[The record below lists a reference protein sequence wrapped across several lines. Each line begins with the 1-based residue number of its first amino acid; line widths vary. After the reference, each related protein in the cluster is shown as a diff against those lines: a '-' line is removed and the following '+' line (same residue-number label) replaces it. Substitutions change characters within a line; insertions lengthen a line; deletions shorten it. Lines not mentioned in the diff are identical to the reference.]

1 MSEALRDLVVSLS
14 LQTDNFTRN
23 IRSVN
28 RQIQEAESYFRQAS
42 AGVEDF
48 EQSATGLSTKLS
60 TLERKLSL
68 QQDAVGQYERALQ
81 AANTRLQECYDRQTD
96 YASRL
101 QNARSAQAALK
112 QQVQAGAQAVQHYS
126 QTLGANHSATIAA
139 QANLDRLKEEY
150 RLAVAEVRKL
160 SGQNTALEKST
171 QNAADAVSQANTNLN
186 NARAAVQTTEADI
199 EKCNQALRLAQTEW
213 DAAGK
218 AIKANTT
225 AINSFGKQIGL
236 AESKFRLASAGIKEL
251 DKSVPGLTA
260 KLSML
265 GDKVELQEK
274 QIQKYEQSLEEAKR
288 QLLAAQQANDPDK
301 IQEATDA
308 VTEAETALNN
318 ARAELKQTRS
328 EIEET
333 NRHLRTAQS
342 MWTELGEDLTAVGEH
357 LKKTGDLF
365 TEIGQTLT
373 TTVTAPVLA
382 LGATAIKASISFE
395 SAFTSVRKTVDAT
408 DAQFTQLSAD
418 IKQMSTEV
426 ATSADDIAEVVAI
439 AGQLGIETEH
449 LTEFARTM
457 IDLGNSTDIV
467 ASDAAST
474 LAKFAN
480 ITGMDQSQFGNL
492 GAALVDLGNNYATT
506 ESSIMEMSMRLAAAG
521 HQVGL
526 SEAQILG
533 FAAALS
539 SVGIEAEM
547 GGSAFSKALVKMEV
561 AAATGGDALADFA
574 KVSGMTSAQFKS
586 LWDSDPAAAFQAFIV
601 GLSRM
606 DEEGLSAIA
615 TLQDIG
621 IAEVR
626 LRDTLLRATNATEL
640 FAETQATATRAWDEN
655 VALTTEAGKR
665 YATTESQL
673 INLKNKAMLFAQQIG
688 DDLNPTIKELITGA
702 DDLLDSFLELD
713 ETQRRQI
720 IDFAMTAASVGPV
733 LLAYGKVSKGIGTL
747 TTGIGKFATAVGKAG
762 GGAKGFFSVLGKSPS
777 VWMAVAVAT
786 IAATAAII
794 DYTSGAKQAREA
806 LQGMADTAENWKNT
820 AADTFYGSSQGLSFF
835 GMSESDFE
843 RETGDMQGWMDGIL
857 AVWSDGKK
865 ETNAIVKQW
874 QDSFKAITATTRT
887 ELQELKN
894 SADKNGYT
902 SVSDSL
908 AADIAQLD
916 AIDKEMDKLIK
927 RRQNGRFTDKD
938 KQRMQELIDMR
949 GAIEIKY
956 HLTEADTDG
965 FDTIRKKL
973 EAEVARA
980 QARGQQDASVT
991 VYENA
996 MVASAEGMAAV
1007 NRQLDE
1013 QYDKE
1018 YELVML
1024 IEDAAERQ
1032 AALDDLNA
1040 RYLSD
1045 RKAAAQEYATL
1056 LASIVMP
1063 VWEQADIQ
1071 KANSDMDTLVQLMRQ
1086 YSTASQDEKPAI
1098 LEQMNQLTAGM
1109 DEGAVTEY
1117 VAMLT
1122 QIQSLLDSGMT
1133 EAEVSALF
1141 PEIDYTSALEQ
1152 IAAIQAFL
1160 SSRPGVLPGL
1170 ESMVGEALPEEV
1182 LKIATDLDM
1191 TGAQARWNE
1200 FAANPGAITTSA
1212 VIQSYTESATVTK
1225 QQPTVDAFIGKYT
1238 EVATGADKSSLTP
1251 TGLVAYVTKYAEV
1264 TTGAD
1269 VSGLTPENITAMV
1282 NAYEELAAGADI
1294 TQLTPD
1300 EITAYVQKYLEKEG
1314 VDTSNLTPEA
1324 IIAFVVAY
1332 EEITGGASTSALSP
1346 GDITAMVVKYLEAE
1360 GVDVSSLSPDQIEA
1374 IVSSFAEATGCD
1386 KSTLMQNFV
1395 AYIARYDD
1403 TNAEKPTLTLTIGL
1417 SGYDLLAYRK
1427 FIKDNPVEVAGIVK
1441 LGESYEDPAA
1451 ALLDPNTRY
1460 WQDGVEI
1467 PASAVTPEMLT
1478 ADKVAVLDED
1488 GTMHILITPEVTG
1501 TKQAVEAAADSLSDN
1516 SVTVSTPLGSGKYD
1530 WGFMNDILGGT
1541 TFDWIDSF
1549 ANQLESWRGYK
1560 GSAVTLWGLLDNL
1573 DLSGIEKRFNQQ
1585 FSPDDVANIGIYV
1598 SEVMAAIQ
1606 SGEEVSEAD
1615 IEHIRS
1621 IMSLLEEM
1629 QLTGTGANFRANIVE
1644 ALNASGWNTDVN
1656 SVVEDMNRVLND
1668 AMEGVGEDAA
1678 AGVGAGMSA
1687 TDMSTY
1693 GEAVAANTETALR
1706 SGSAFNSAS
1715 PANRTKPVG
1724 RDAALGVGVGMAE
1737 TDLSSYASA
1746 TASHVVSALQANL
1759 NASAMR
1765 STGNLAM
1772 AGLAAGIIAGR
1783 SRVVSAMRSAANAAV
1798 RAAKDTLDIH
1808 SPSRVF
1814 RDDVGAMAM
1823 QGFGEGILQ
1832 ETEAQ
1837 AKIIRNASRY
1847 LTGEAK
1853 SGTIAASST
1862 DNRRTYNNNVSST
1875 VQVAQMVVRDEQDIR
1890 SLAIEIAALTRRQQR
1905 GRGMRM
1911 A

>member
-28 RQIQEAESYFRQAS
+28 RQIQEAESHFRQAA
-42 AGVEDF
+42 AGVEGF
-48 EQSATGLSTKLS
+48 EQSAAGLSTKLS

-68 QQDAVGQYERALQ
+68 QQDAVDQYERALQ

-101 QNARSAQAALK
+101 QNARAAQAALK

-150 RLAVAEVRKL
+150 RLSVAEVRKL
-160 SGQNTALEKST
+160 SGQNAALEKST

-186 NARAAVQTTEADI
+186 NARAAVQTTEAEI
-199 EKCNQALRLAQTEW
+199 EQCNQALRLAQTEW

-260 KLSML
+260 KLTML

-274 QIQKYEQSLEEAKR
+274 QVQKYEQSLEEAKR

-342 MWTELGEDLTAVGEH
+342 MWTELGEDLTAVGER

-439 AGQLGIETEH
+439 AGQLGIETDY
-449 LTEFARTM
+449 LTDFARTM
-457 IDLGNSTDIV
+457 IDLGTSTDIV

-506 ESSIMEMSMRLAAAG
+506 ESSIMTMSMRLAAAG

-561 AAATGGDALADFA
+561 AAATGGDALDDFA
-574 KVSGMTSAQFKS
+574 QVSGMTSAQFKS

-601 GLSRM
+601 GLSQM
-606 DEEGLSAIA
+606 DEEGMSAIA

-626 LRDTLLRATNATEL
+626 LRDTLLRAVNATEL
-640 FAETQATATRAWDEN
+640 FAETQQTATRAWAEN
-655 VALTTEAGKR
+655 TALTTEAGKR

-673 INLKNKAMLFAQQIG
+673 INLKNKAMLFAQQLG
-688 DDLNPTIKELITGA
+688 DDLNPTIKELISGA
-702 DDLLDSFLELD
+702 DDMLDRFLELD
-713 ETQRRQI
+713 EAQRQQI
-720 IDFAMTAASVGPV
+720 IEFAMTAASVGPV
-733 LLAYGKVSKGIGTL
+733 LLAYGKVSKGIGTI

-762 GGAKGFFSVLGKSPS
+762 GGAKGFFTVLGKSPS
-777 VWMAVAVAT
+777 VWMAVAVAA
-786 IAATAAII
+786 IAATTAIV
-794 DYTSGAKQAREA
+794 DYASGARQAREA
-806 LQGMADTAENWKNT
+806 LEGMAETAENWRNT
-820 AADTFYGSSQGLSFF
+820 AADTFYGRSDGLSFF
-835 GMSESDFE
+835 GMSDADFE

-887 ELQELKN
+887 ELQELKA
-894 SADKNGYT
+894 SADENGYT

-980 QARGQQDASVT
+980 QARGQADASVT

-1018 YELVML
+1018 YALVML

-1040 RYLSD
+1040 RYLND
-1045 RKAAAQEYATL
+1045 RKAAAVEYANL
-1056 LASIVMP
+1056 LAGIVMP

-1071 KANSDMDTLVQLMRQ
+1071 KVNTDMDTLVQLMRE
-1086 YSTASQDEKPAI
+1086 YSTATQDEKPAI

-1109 DEGAVTEY
+1109 DESAVTEY

-1133 EAEVSALF
+1133 EDEVSALF
-1141 PEIDYTSALEQ
+1141 PEIDFSSALEQ

-1160 SSRPGVLPGL
+1160 NGRPGALPGL
-1170 ESMVGEALPEEV
+1170 ESMFGEALPEEV

-1200 FAANPGAITTSA
+1200 FAANPGAITTTA
-1212 VIQSYTESATVTK
+1212 VVSSYTEAVNATK

-1238 EVATGADKSSLTP
+1238 EVAEGADKSSLTP

-1264 TTGAD
+1264 TNGAD
-1269 VSGLTPENITAMV
+1269 MSGLTPDNITAMV
-1282 NAYEELAAGADI
+1282 AAYQELAAGADI

-1300 EITAYVQKYLEKEG
+1300 EITAYIMKYLESEG
-1314 VDTSNLTPEA
+1314 VDTSNLTPDA
-1324 IIAFVVAY
+1324 VTAFVLAY
-1332 EEITGGASTSALSP
+1332 EEITGGASTTALTP
-1346 GDITAMVVKYLEAE
+1346 DDITAMVVKYLEAE
-1360 GVDVSSLSPDQIEA
+1360 DVDVSNLTPDQIEA

-1403 TNAEKPTLTLTIGL
+1403 TNAEKPTLTVTIGL
-1417 SGYDLLAYRK
+1417 SGYDLVAYRR
-1427 FIKDNPVEVAGIVK
+1427 FIKEHPVEVAGIVK
-1441 LGESYEDPAA
+1441 LGETYENPAE
-1451 ALLDPNTRY
+1451 ALLDPQTKF
-1460 WQDGVEI
+1460 WQNGTEI
-1467 PASAVTPEMLT
+1467 PVTAVTEEMLT
-1478 ADKVAVLDED
+1478 ANSVAVLDED

-1501 TKQAVEAAADSLSDN
+1501 SPEALEAANELIHSTDHQGSLGAQWFNMDTMADIKRLNEYLSDIQWQMD
-1516 SVTVSTPLGSGKYD
+1516 SVL
-1530 WGFMNDILGGT
+1530 
-1541 TFDWIDSF
+1541 
-1549 ANQLESWRGYK
+1549 
-1560 GSAVTLWGLLDNL
+1560 
-1573 DLSGIEKRFNQQ
+1573 
-1585 FSPDDVANIGIYV
+1585 NIGGWMNRYNRWASAETTSNYLDPEEFGNLQIYV
-1598 SEVMAAIQ
+1598 AEAVAALN
-1606 SGEEVSEAD
+1606 SGQPVSE
-1615 IEHIRS
+1615 
-1621 IMSLLEEM
+1621 EM
-1629 QLTGTGANFRANIVE
+1629 VGNLQQILQLIKY
-1644 ALNASGWNTDVN
+1644 
-1656 SVVEDMNRVLND
+1656 
-1668 AMEGVGEDAA
+1668 MEGIGFGSEYIGAFAESMSDAGMETTPETLVPNLEMLIEQMNGVGADAA
-1678 AGVGAGMSA
+1678 AGVGEGMA
-1687 TDMSTY
+1687 AADMSTY
-1693 GEAVAANTETALR
+1693 GITVADNTEAALR
-1706 SGSAFNSAS
+1706 SGAAFNSAS

-1724 RDAALGVGVGMAE
+1724 RDVALGIGVGMAE

-1746 TASHVVSALQANL
+1746 TSSHVLGALRANL
-1759 NASAMR
+1759 NASSLR
-1765 STGNLAM
+1765 STGVLAM
-1772 AGLAAGIIAGR
+1772 SGLAAGIIAGR
-1783 SRVVSAMRSAANAAV
+1783 SQVITAMRNAA
-1798 RAAKDTLDIH
+1798 RAAVNAAKQTLDIH

-1814 RDDVGAMAM
+1814 RDEVGAMTM
-1823 QGFGEGILQ
+1823 EGFGEGVLR

-1837 AKIIRNASRY
+1837 AKIIRNASRF
-1847 LTGEAK
+1847 LTDEAQAGAI
-1853 SGTIAASST
+1853 STTST

-1875 VQVAQMVVRDEQDIR
+1875 VQVAQMVVRDDQDIR
-1890 SLAIEIAALTRRQQR
+1890 ALAIEIASLTRRQQR
-1905 GRGMRM
+1905 GRGLRM

>member
-28 RQIQEAESYFRQAS
+28 RQIQEAESHFRQAA
-42 AGVEDF
+42 AGVEGF
-48 EQSATGLSTKLS
+48 EQSAAGLSTKLS

-68 QQDAVGQYERALQ
+68 QQDAVDQYERALQ

-101 QNARSAQAALK
+101 QNARAAQAALK

-150 RLAVAEVRKL
+150 RLSVAEVRKL
-160 SGQNTALEKST
+160 SGQNAALEKST

-186 NARAAVQTTEADI
+186 NARAAVQTTEAEI
-199 EKCNQALRLAQTEW
+199 EQCNQALRLAQTEW

-260 KLSML
+260 KLTML

-274 QIQKYEQSLEEAKR
+274 QVQKYEQSLEEAKR

-342 MWTELGEDLTAVGEH
+342 MWTELGDDLTAVGER

-439 AGQLGIETEH
+439 AGQLGIETDY
-449 LTEFARTM
+449 LTDFARTM
-457 IDLGNSTDIV
+457 IDLGTSTDIV

-506 ESSIMEMSMRLAAAG
+506 ESSIMTMSMRLAAAG

-561 AAATGGDALADFA
+561 AAATGGDALDDFA
-574 KVSGMTSAQFKS
+574 QVSGMTSAQFKS

-601 GLSRM
+601 GLSQM
-606 DEEGLSAIA
+606 DEEGMSAIA

-626 LRDTLLRATNATEL
+626 LRDTLLRAVNATEL
-640 FAETQATATRAWDEN
+640 FAETQQTATRAWAEN
-655 VALTTEAGKR
+655 TALTTEAGKR

-673 INLKNKAMLFAQQIG
+673 INLKNKAMLFAQQLG
-688 DDLNPTIKELITGA
+688 DDLTPTIKELISGA
-702 DDLLDSFLELD
+702 DDMLDRFLELD
-713 ETQRRQI
+713 EAQRQQI
-720 IDFAMTAASVGPV
+720 IEFAMTAASVGPV
-733 LLAYGKVSKGIGTL
+733 LLAYGKVSKGIGTI

-762 GGAKGFFSVLGKSPS
+762 GGAKGFFTVLGKSPS
-777 VWMAVAVAT
+777 VWMAVAVAA
-786 IAATAAII
+786 IAATTAIV
-794 DYTSGAKQAREA
+794 DYASGARQAREA
-806 LQGMADTAENWKNT
+806 LEGMAETAENWRNT
-820 AADTFYGSSQGLSFF
+820 AADTFYGRSDGLSFF
-835 GMSESDFE
+835 GMSDADFE

-887 ELQELKN
+887 ELQELKA
-894 SADKNGYT
+894 SADENGYT

-949 GAIEIKY
+949 GAIEVKY

-965 FDTIRKKL
+965 FDTIRQKL

-980 QARGQQDASVT
+980 QARGQADASVT

-1018 YELVML
+1018 YALVML

-1040 RYLSD
+1040 RYLND
-1045 RKAAAQEYATL
+1045 RKAAAVEYANL
-1056 LASIVMP
+1056 LAGIVMP

-1071 KANSDMDTLVQLMRQ
+1071 KVNTDMDTLVQLMRE
-1086 YSTASQDEKPAI
+1086 YSTATQDEKPAI

-1109 DEGAVTEY
+1109 DESAVTEY

-1133 EAEVSALF
+1133 EDEVSALF
-1141 PEIDYTSALEQ
+1141 PEIDFSSALEQ

-1160 SSRPGVLPGL
+1160 NGRPGALPGL
-1170 ESMVGEALPEEV
+1170 ESMFGEALPEEV

-1200 FAANPGAITTSA
+1200 FAANPGAITTTA
-1212 VIQSYTESATVTK
+1212 VVSSYTEAVNATK

-1238 EVATGADKSSLTP
+1238 EVAEGADKSSLTP

-1264 TTGAD
+1264 TNGAD
-1269 VSGLTPENITAMV
+1269 MSGLTPDNITAMV
-1282 NAYEELAAGADI
+1282 AAYQELAAGADI

-1300 EITAYVQKYLEKEG
+1300 EITAYIMKYLESEG
-1314 VDTSNLTPEA
+1314 VDTSNLTPDA
-1324 IIAFVVAY
+1324 VTAFVLAY
-1332 EEITGGASTSALSP
+1332 EEITGGASTTALTP
-1346 GDITAMVVKYLEAE
+1346 DDITAMVVKYLEAE
-1360 GVDVSSLSPDQIEA
+1360 DVDVSNLTPDQIEA

-1403 TNAEKPTLTLTIGL
+1403 TNAEKPTLTVTIGL
-1417 SGYDLLAYRK
+1417 SGYDLVAYRR
-1427 FIKDNPVEVAGIVK
+1427 FIKEHPVEVAGIVK
-1441 LGESYEDPAA
+1441 LGETYENPAE
-1451 ALLDPNTRY
+1451 ALLDPQTKF
-1460 WQDGVEI
+1460 WQNGTEI
-1467 PASAVTPEMLT
+1467 PVTAVTEEMLT
-1478 ADKVAVLDED
+1478 ANSVAVLDED

-1501 TKQAVEAAADSLSDN
+1501 SPEALEAANELIHSTDHQGSLGAQWFNMDTMADIKRLNEYLSDIQWQMD
-1516 SVTVSTPLGSGKYD
+1516 SVL
-1530 WGFMNDILGGT
+1530 
-1541 TFDWIDSF
+1541 
-1549 ANQLESWRGYK
+1549 
-1560 GSAVTLWGLLDNL
+1560 
-1573 DLSGIEKRFNQQ
+1573 
-1585 FSPDDVANIGIYV
+1585 NIGGWMNRYNRWASAETTSNYLDPEEFGNLQIYV
-1598 SEVMAAIQ
+1598 AEAVAALN
-1606 SGEEVSEAD
+1606 SGQPVSE
-1615 IEHIRS
+1615 
-1621 IMSLLEEM
+1621 EM
-1629 QLTGTGANFRANIVE
+1629 VGNLQQILQLIKY
-1644 ALNASGWNTDVN
+1644 
-1656 SVVEDMNRVLND
+1656 
-1668 AMEGVGEDAA
+1668 MEGIGFGSEYIGAFAESMSDAGMETTPETLVPNLEMLIEQMNGVGADAA
-1678 AGVGAGMSA
+1678 AGVGEGMA
-1687 TDMSTY
+1687 AADMSTY
-1693 GEAVAANTETALR
+1693 GITVADNTEAALR
-1706 SGSAFNSAS
+1706 SGAAFNSAS

-1724 RDAALGVGVGMAE
+1724 RDVALGIGVGMAE

-1746 TASHVVSALQANL
+1746 TSSHVLGALRANL
-1759 NASAMR
+1759 NASSLR
-1765 STGNLAM
+1765 STGVLAM
-1772 AGLAAGIIAGR
+1772 SGLAAGIIAGR
-1783 SRVVSAMRSAANAAV
+1783 SQVITAMRNAA
-1798 RAAKDTLDIH
+1798 RAAVNAAKQTLDIH

-1814 RDDVGAMAM
+1814 RDEVGAMTM
-1823 QGFGEGILQ
+1823 EGFGEGVLR

-1837 AKIIRNASRY
+1837 AKIIRNASRF
-1847 LTGEAK
+1847 LTDEAQAGAI
-1853 SGTIAASST
+1853 STTST

-1875 VQVAQMVVRDEQDIR
+1875 VQVAQMVVRDDQDIR
-1890 SLAIEIAALTRRQQR
+1890 ALAIEIASLTRRQQR
-1905 GRGMRM
+1905 GRGLRM

>member
-28 RQIQEAESYFRQAS
+28 RQIQEAESHFRQAA
-42 AGVEDF
+42 AGVEGF
-48 EQSATGLSTKLS
+48 EQSAAGLSTKLS

-68 QQDAVGQYERALQ
+68 QQDAVDQYERALQ

-101 QNARSAQAALK
+101 QNARAAQAALK

-150 RLAVAEVRKL
+150 RLSVAEVRKL
-160 SGQNTALEKST
+160 SGQNAALEKST

-186 NARAAVQTTEADI
+186 NARAAVQTTEAEI
-199 EKCNQALRLAQTEW
+199 EQCNQALRLAQTEW

-225 AINSFGKQIGL
+225 AINSFCKQIGL

-260 KLSML
+260 KLTML

-274 QIQKYEQSLEEAKR
+274 QVQKYEQSLEEAKR

-342 MWTELGEDLTAVGEH
+342 MWTELGEDLTAVGER

-395 SAFTSVRKTVDAT
+395 SAFASVRKTVDAT

-439 AGQLGIETEH
+439 AGQLGIETDY
-449 LTEFARTM
+449 LTDFARTM
-457 IDLGNSTDIV
+457 IDLGTSTDIV

-506 ESSIMEMSMRLAAAG
+506 ESSIMTMSMRLAAAG

-561 AAATGGDALADFA
+561 AAATGGDALDDFA
-574 KVSGMTSAQFKS
+574 QVSGMTSAQFKS

-601 GLSRM
+601 GLSQM
-606 DEEGLSAIA
+606 DEEGMSAIA

-626 LRDTLLRATNATEL
+626 LRDTLLRAVNATEL
-640 FAETQATATRAWDEN
+640 FAETQQTATRAWAEN
-655 VALTTEAGKR
+655 TALTTEAGKR

-673 INLKNKAMLFAQQIG
+673 INLKNKAMLFAQQLG
-688 DDLNPTIKELITGA
+688 DDLNPTIKELISGA
-702 DDLLDSFLELD
+702 DDMLDRFLELD
-713 ETQRRQI
+713 EAQRQQI
-720 IDFAMTAASVGPV
+720 IEFAMTAASVGPV
-733 LLAYGKVSKGIGTL
+733 LLAYGKVSKGIGTI

-762 GGAKGFFSVLGKSPS
+762 GGAKGFFTVLGKSPS
-777 VWMAVAVAT
+777 VWMAVAVAA
-786 IAATAAII
+786 IAATTAIV
-794 DYTSGAKQAREA
+794 DYASGARQAREA
-806 LQGMADTAENWKNT
+806 LEGMAETAENWRNT
-820 AADTFYGSSQGLSFF
+820 AADTFYGRSDGLSFF
-835 GMSESDFE
+835 GMSDADFE

-887 ELQELKN
+887 EVQELKN
-894 SADKNGYT
+894 SADENGYT

-980 QARGQQDASVT
+980 QARGQADASVT

-1018 YELVML
+1018 YALVML

-1040 RYLSD
+1040 RYLND
-1045 RKAAAQEYATL
+1045 RKAAAVEYANL
-1056 LASIVMP
+1056 LAGIVMP

-1071 KANSDMDTLVQLMRQ
+1071 KVNTDMDTLVQLMRE
-1086 YSTASQDEKPAI
+1086 YSTATQDEKPAI

-1109 DEGAVTEY
+1109 DESAVTEY

-1133 EAEVSALF
+1133 EDEVSALF
-1141 PEIDYTSALEQ
+1141 PEIDFSSALEQ

-1160 SSRPGVLPGL
+1160 NGRPGALPGL
-1170 ESMVGEALPEEV
+1170 ESMFGEALPEEV

-1200 FAANPGAITTSA
+1200 FAANPGAITTTA
-1212 VIQSYTESATVTK
+1212 VVSSYTEAVNATK

-1238 EVATGADKSSLTP
+1238 EVAEGADKSSLTP

-1264 TTGAD
+1264 TNGAD
-1269 VSGLTPENITAMV
+1269 VSGLTPGNITAMV
-1282 NAYEELAAGADI
+1282 AAYQELASGTDI

-1300 EITAYVQKYLEKEG
+1300 EITAYIMKYLESEG
-1314 VDTSNLTPEA
+1314 VDTSNLTPDA
-1324 IIAFVVAY
+1324 VTAFVLAY
-1332 EEITGGASTSALSP
+1332 EEITGGASTTALTP
-1346 GDITAMVVKYLEAE
+1346 DDITAMVVKYLEAE
-1360 GVDVSSLSPDQIEA
+1360 DVDVSNLTPDQIEA

-1403 TNAEKPTLTLTIGL
+1403 TNAEKPTLTVTIGL
-1417 SGYDLLAYRK
+1417 SGYDLVAYRR
-1427 FIKDNPVEVAGIVK
+1427 FIKEHPVEVAGIVK
-1441 LGESYEDPAA
+1441 LGETYENPAE
-1451 ALLDPNTRY
+1451 ALLDPQTKF
-1460 WQDGVEI
+1460 WQNGTEI
-1467 PASAVTPEMLT
+1467 PVTAVTEEMLT
-1478 ADKVAVLDED
+1478 ANSVAVLDED

-1501 TKQAVEAAADSLSDN
+1501 SPEALEAANELIHSTDHQGSLGAQWFNMDTMADIKRLNEYLSDIQWQMD
-1516 SVTVSTPLGSGKYD
+1516 SVL
-1530 WGFMNDILGGT
+1530 
-1541 TFDWIDSF
+1541 
-1549 ANQLESWRGYK
+1549 
-1560 GSAVTLWGLLDNL
+1560 
-1573 DLSGIEKRFNQQ
+1573 
-1585 FSPDDVANIGIYV
+1585 NIGGWMNRYNRWASAETTSNYLDPEEFGNLQIYV
-1598 SEVMAAIQ
+1598 AEAVAALN
-1606 SGEEVSEAD
+1606 SGQPVSE
-1615 IEHIRS
+1615 
-1621 IMSLLEEM
+1621 EM
-1629 QLTGTGANFRANIVE
+1629 VGNLQQILQLIKY
-1644 ALNASGWNTDVN
+1644 
-1656 SVVEDMNRVLND
+1656 
-1668 AMEGVGEDAA
+1668 MEGIGFGSEYIGAFAESMSDAGMETTPETLVPNLEMLIEQMNGVGADAA
-1678 AGVGAGMSA
+1678 AGVGEGMA
-1687 TDMSTY
+1687 AADMSTY
-1693 GEAVAANTETALR
+1693 GITVADNTEAALR
-1706 SGSAFNSAS
+1706 SGAAFNSAS

-1724 RDAALGVGVGMAE
+1724 RDVALGIGVGMAE
-1737 TDLSSYASA
+1737 TDLSSYASV
-1746 TASHVVSALQANL
+1746 TSSHVLGALRANL
-1759 NASAMR
+1759 NASSLR
-1765 STGNLAM
+1765 STGVLAM
-1772 AGLAAGIIAGR
+1772 SGLAAGIIAGR
-1783 SRVVSAMRSAANAAV
+1783 SQVITAMRNAA
-1798 RAAKDTLDIH
+1798 RAAVNAAKQTLDIH

-1814 RDDVGAMAM
+1814 RDEVGAMTM
-1823 QGFGEGILQ
+1823 EGFGEGVLR

-1837 AKIIRNASRY
+1837 AKIIRNASRF
-1847 LTGEAK
+1847 LTDEAQAGAI
-1853 SGTIAASST
+1853 STTST

-1875 VQVAQMVVRDEQDIR
+1875 VQVAQMVVRDDQDIR
-1890 SLAIEIAALTRRQQR
+1890 ALAIEIASLTRRQQR
-1905 GRGMRM
+1905 GRGLRM

>member
-28 RQIQEAESYFRQAS
+28 RQIQEAESHFRQAA
-42 AGVEDF
+42 AGVEGF
-48 EQSATGLSTKLS
+48 EQSAAGLSTKLS

-68 QQDAVGQYERALQ
+68 QQDAVDQYERALQ

-101 QNARSAQAALK
+101 QNARAAQAALK

-150 RLAVAEVRKL
+150 RLSVAEVRKL
-160 SGQNTALEKST
+160 SGQNAALEKST

-186 NARAAVQTTEADI
+186 NARAAVQTTEAEI
-199 EKCNQALRLAQTEW
+199 EQCNQALRLAQTEW

-260 KLSML
+260 KLTML

-274 QIQKYEQSLEEAKR
+274 QVQKYEQSLEEAKR

-308 VTEAETALNN
+308 VTEAETAINN

-333 NRHLRTAQS
+333 NRYLRTAQS
-342 MWTELGEDLTAVGEH
+342 MWTELGEDLTAVGER

-395 SAFTSVRKTVDAT
+395 SAFASVRKTVDAT

-439 AGQLGIETEH
+439 AGQLGIETDY
-449 LTEFARTM
+449 LTDFARTM
-457 IDLGNSTDIV
+457 IDLGTSTDIV

-506 ESSIMEMSMRLAAAG
+506 ESSIMTMSMRLAAAG

-561 AAATGGDALADFA
+561 AAATGGDALEDFA
-574 KVSGMTSAQFKS
+574 QVSGMTSAQFKS

-601 GLSRM
+601 GLSQM
-606 DEEGLSAIA
+606 DEEGMSAIA

-626 LRDTLLRATNATEL
+626 LRDTLLRAVNATEL
-640 FAETQATATRAWDEN
+640 FAETQQTATRAWAEN
-655 VALTTEAGKR
+655 TALTTEAGKR

-673 INLKNKAMLFAQQIG
+673 INLKNKAMLFAQQLG
-688 DDLNPTIKELITGA
+688 DDLNPTIKELISGA
-702 DDLLDSFLELD
+702 DDMLDRFLELD
-713 ETQRRQI
+713 EAQRQQI
-720 IDFAMTAASVGPV
+720 IEFAMTAASVGPV
-733 LLAYGKVSKGIGTL
+733 LLAYGKVSKGIGTI

-762 GGAKGFFSVLGKSPS
+762 GGAKGFFTVLGKSPS
-777 VWMAVAVAT
+777 VWMAVAVAA
-786 IAATAAII
+786 IAATTAIV
-794 DYTSGAKQAREA
+794 DYASGARQAREA
-806 LQGMADTAENWKNT
+806 LEGMAETAENWRNT
-820 AADTFYGSSQGLSFF
+820 AADTFYGRSDGLSFF
-835 GMSESDFE
+835 GMSDADFE

-887 ELQELKN
+887 ELQELKA
-894 SADKNGYT
+894 SADENGYT

-980 QARGQQDASVT
+980 QARGQADASVT

-1018 YELVML
+1018 YALVML

-1040 RYLSD
+1040 RYLND
-1045 RKAAAQEYATL
+1045 RKAAAVEYANL
-1056 LASIVMP
+1056 LAGIVMP

-1071 KANSDMDTLVQLMRQ
+1071 KVNTDMDTLVQLMRE
-1086 YSTASQDEKPAI
+1086 YSTATQDEKPAI

-1109 DEGAVTEY
+1109 DESAVTEY

-1133 EAEVSALF
+1133 EDEVSTLF
-1141 PEIDYTSALEQ
+1141 PEIDFSSALEQ

-1160 SSRPGVLPGL
+1160 NGRPGALPGL
-1170 ESMVGEALPEEV
+1170 ESMFGEALPEEV

-1200 FAANPGAITTSA
+1200 FAANPGAITTTA
-1212 VIQSYTESATVTK
+1212 VVSSYTEAVNATK

-1238 EVATGADKSSLTP
+1238 EVAEGADKSSLTP

-1264 TTGAD
+1264 TNGAD
-1269 VSGLTPENITAMV
+1269 MSGLTPDNITAMV
-1282 NAYEELAAGADI
+1282 AAYQELAAGADI

-1300 EITAYVQKYLEKEG
+1300 EITAYIMKYLESEG
-1314 VDTSNLTPEA
+1314 VDTSNLTPDA
-1324 IIAFVVAY
+1324 VTAFVLAY
-1332 EEITGGASTSALSP
+1332 EEITGGASTTALTP
-1346 GDITAMVVKYLEAE
+1346 DDITAMVVKYLEAE
-1360 GVDVSSLSPDQIEA
+1360 DVDVSNLTPDQIEA

-1403 TNAEKPTLTLTIGL
+1403 TNAEKPTLTVTIGL
-1417 SGYDLLAYRK
+1417 SGYDLVAYRR
-1427 FIKDNPVEVAGIVK
+1427 FIKEHPVEVAGIVK
-1441 LGESYEDPAA
+1441 LGETYENPAE
-1451 ALLDPNTRY
+1451 ALLDPQTKF
-1460 WQDGVEI
+1460 WQNGTEI
-1467 PASAVTPEMLT
+1467 PVTAVTEEMLT
-1478 ADKVAVLDED
+1478 ANSVAVLDED

-1501 TKQAVEAAADSLSDN
+1501 SPEALEAANELIHSTDHQGSLGAQWFNMDTMADIKRLNEYLSDIQWQMD
-1516 SVTVSTPLGSGKYD
+1516 SVL
-1530 WGFMNDILGGT
+1530 
-1541 TFDWIDSF
+1541 
-1549 ANQLESWRGYK
+1549 
-1560 GSAVTLWGLLDNL
+1560 
-1573 DLSGIEKRFNQQ
+1573 
-1585 FSPDDVANIGIYV
+1585 NIGGWMNRYNRWASAETTSNYLDPEEFGNLQIYV
-1598 SEVMAAIQ
+1598 AEAVAALN
-1606 SGEEVSEAD
+1606 SGQPVSE
-1615 IEHIRS
+1615 
-1621 IMSLLEEM
+1621 EM
-1629 QLTGTGANFRANIVE
+1629 VGNLQQILQLIKY
-1644 ALNASGWNTDVN
+1644 
-1656 SVVEDMNRVLND
+1656 
-1668 AMEGVGEDAA
+1668 MEGIGFGSEYIGAFAESMSDAGMETTPETLVPNLEMLIEQMNGVGADAA
-1678 AGVGAGMSA
+1678 AGVGEGMA
-1687 TDMSTY
+1687 AADMSTY
-1693 GEAVAANTETALR
+1693 GITVADNTEAALR
-1706 SGSAFNSAS
+1706 SGAAFNSAS

-1724 RDAALGVGVGMAE
+1724 RDVALGIGVGMAE

-1746 TASHVVSALQANL
+1746 TSSHVLGALRANL
-1759 NASAMR
+1759 NASSLR
-1765 STGNLAM
+1765 STGVLAM
-1772 AGLAAGIIAGR
+1772 SGLAAGIIAGR
-1783 SRVVSAMRSAANAAV
+1783 SQVITAMRNAA
-1798 RAAKDTLDIH
+1798 RAAVNAAKQTLDIH

-1814 RDDVGAMAM
+1814 RDEVGAMTM
-1823 QGFGEGILQ
+1823 EGFGEGVLR

-1837 AKIIRNASRY
+1837 AKIIRNASRF
-1847 LTGEAK
+1847 LTDEAQAGAI
-1853 SGTIAASST
+1853 STTST

-1875 VQVAQMVVRDEQDIR
+1875 VQVAQMVVRDDQDIR
-1890 SLAIEIAALTRRQQR
+1890 ALAIEIASLTRRQQR
-1905 GRGMRM
+1905 GRGLRM

>member
-28 RQIQEAESYFRQAS
+28 RQIQEAESHFRQAA
-42 AGVEDF
+42 AGVEGF
-48 EQSATGLSTKLS
+48 EQSAAGLSTKLS

-68 QQDAVGQYERALQ
+68 QQDAVDQYERALQ

-101 QNARSAQAALK
+101 QNARAAQAALK

-150 RLAVAEVRKL
+150 RLSVAEVRKL
-160 SGQNTALEKST
+160 SGQNAALEKST

-186 NARAAVQTTEADI
+186 NARAAVQTTESEI
-199 EKCNQALRLAQTEW
+199 EQCNQALRLAQTEW

-260 KLSML
+260 KLTML

-274 QIQKYEQSLEEAKR
+274 QVQKYEQSLEEAKR

-308 VTEAETALNN
+308 VTEAETAINN

-333 NRHLRTAQS
+333 NRYLRTAQS
-342 MWTELGEDLTAVGEH
+342 MWTELGEDLTAVGER

-395 SAFTSVRKTVDAT
+395 SAFASVRKTVDAT

-439 AGQLGIETEH
+439 AGQLGIETDY
-449 LTEFARTM
+449 LTDFARTM
-457 IDLGNSTDIV
+457 IDLGTSTDIV

-506 ESSIMEMSMRLAAAG
+506 ESSIMTMSMRLAAAG

-561 AAATGGDALADFA
+561 AAATGGDALEDFA
-574 KVSGMTSAQFKS
+574 QVSGMTSAQFKS

-601 GLSRM
+601 GLSQM
-606 DEEGLSAIA
+606 DEDGMSAIA

-626 LRDTLLRATNATEL
+626 LRDTLLRAVNATEL
-640 FAETQATATRAWDEN
+640 FAETQQTATRAWAEN
-655 VALTTEAGKR
+655 TALTTEAGKR

-673 INLKNKAMLFAQQIG
+673 INLKNKAMLFAQQLG
-688 DDLNPTIKELITGA
+688 DDLNPTIKELISGA
-702 DDLLDSFLELD
+702 DDMLDRFLELD
-713 ETQRRQI
+713 EAQRQQI
-720 IDFAMTAASVGPV
+720 IEFAMTAASVGPV
-733 LLAYGKVSKGIGTL
+733 LLAYGKVSKGIGTI

-762 GGAKGFFSVLGKSPS
+762 GGAKGFFTVLGKSPS
-777 VWMAVAVAT
+777 VWMAVAVAA
-786 IAATAAII
+786 IAATTAIV
-794 DYTSGAKQAREA
+794 DYASGARQAREA
-806 LQGMADTAENWKNT
+806 LEGMAETAENWRNT
-820 AADTFYGSSQGLSFF
+820 AADTFYGRSDGLSFF
-835 GMSESDFE
+835 GMSDADFE

-874 QDSFKAITATTRT
+874 QDSFKAITDTTRT
-887 ELQELKN
+887 ELQELKA
-894 SADKNGYT
+894 SADENGYT

-980 QARGQQDASVT
+980 QARGQADASVT

-1018 YELVML
+1018 YALVML

-1040 RYLSD
+1040 RYLND
-1045 RKAAAQEYATL
+1045 RKAAAVEYANL
-1056 LASIVMP
+1056 LAGIVMP

-1071 KANSDMDTLVQLMRQ
+1071 KVNTDMDTLVQLMRE
-1086 YSTASQDEKPAI
+1086 YSTATQDEKPAI

-1109 DEGAVTEY
+1109 DESAVTEY

-1133 EAEVSALF
+1133 EDEVSTLF
-1141 PEIDYTSALEQ
+1141 PEIDFSSALEQ

-1160 SSRPGVLPGL
+1160 NGRPGALPGL
-1170 ESMVGEALPEEV
+1170 ESMFGEALPEEV

-1200 FAANPGAITTSA
+1200 FAANPGAITTTA
-1212 VIQSYTESATVTK
+1212 VVSSYTEAVNATK

-1238 EVATGADKSSLTP
+1238 EVAEGADKSSLTP

-1264 TTGAD
+1264 TNGAD
-1269 VSGLTPENITAMV
+1269 MSGLTPDNITAMV
-1282 NAYEELAAGADI
+1282 AAYQELAAGADI

-1300 EITAYVQKYLEKEG
+1300 EITAYIMKYLESEG
-1314 VDTSNLTPEA
+1314 VDTSNLTPDA
-1324 IIAFVVAY
+1324 VTAFVLAY
-1332 EEITGGASTSALSP
+1332 EEITGGASTTALTP
-1346 GDITAMVVKYLEAE
+1346 DDITAMVVKYLEAE
-1360 GVDVSSLSPDQIEA
+1360 DVDVSNLTPDQIEA

-1403 TNAEKPTLTLTIGL
+1403 TNAEKPTLTVTIGL
-1417 SGYDLLAYRK
+1417 SGYDLVAYRR
-1427 FIKDNPVEVAGIVK
+1427 FIKEHPVEVAGIVK
-1441 LGESYEDPAA
+1441 LGETYENPAE
-1451 ALLDPNTRY
+1451 ALLDPQTKF
-1460 WQDGVEI
+1460 WQNGTEI
-1467 PASAVTPEMLT
+1467 PVTAVTEEMLT
-1478 ADKVAVLDED
+1478 ANSVAVLDED

-1501 TKQAVEAAADSLSDN
+1501 SPEALEAANELIHSTDHQGSLGAQWFNMDTMADIKRLNEYLSDIQWQMD
-1516 SVTVSTPLGSGKYD
+1516 SVL
-1530 WGFMNDILGGT
+1530 
-1541 TFDWIDSF
+1541 
-1549 ANQLESWRGYK
+1549 
-1560 GSAVTLWGLLDNL
+1560 
-1573 DLSGIEKRFNQQ
+1573 
-1585 FSPDDVANIGIYV
+1585 NIGGWMNRYNRWASAETTSNYLDPEEFGNLQIYV
-1598 SEVMAAIQ
+1598 AEAVAALN
-1606 SGEEVSEAD
+1606 SGQPVSE
-1615 IEHIRS
+1615 
-1621 IMSLLEEM
+1621 EM
-1629 QLTGTGANFRANIVE
+1629 VGNLQQILQLIKY
-1644 ALNASGWNTDVN
+1644 
-1656 SVVEDMNRVLND
+1656 
-1668 AMEGVGEDAA
+1668 MEGIGFGSEYIGAFAESMSDAGMETTPETLVPNLEMLIEQMNGVGADAA
-1678 AGVGAGMSA
+1678 AGVGEGMA
-1687 TDMSTY
+1687 AADMSTY
-1693 GEAVAANTETALR
+1693 GITVADNTEAALR
-1706 SGSAFNSAS
+1706 SGAAFNSAS

-1724 RDAALGVGVGMAE
+1724 RDVALGIGVGMAE

-1746 TASHVVSALQANL
+1746 TSSHVLGALRANL
-1759 NASAMR
+1759 NASSLR
-1765 STGNLAM
+1765 STGVLAM
-1772 AGLAAGIIAGR
+1772 SGLAAGIIAGR
-1783 SRVVSAMRSAANAAV
+1783 SQVITAMRNAA
-1798 RAAKDTLDIH
+1798 RAAVNAAKQTLDIH

-1814 RDDVGAMAM
+1814 RDEVGAMTM
-1823 QGFGEGILQ
+1823 EGFGEGVLR

-1837 AKIIRNASRY
+1837 AKIIRNASRF
-1847 LTGEAK
+1847 LTDEAQAGAI
-1853 SGTIAASST
+1853 STTST

-1875 VQVAQMVVRDEQDIR
+1875 VQVAQMVVRDDQDIR
-1890 SLAIEIAALTRRQQR
+1890 ALAIEIASLTRRQQR
-1905 GRGMRM
+1905 GRGLRM

>member
-28 RQIQEAESYFRQAS
+28 RQIQEAESHFRQAA
-42 AGVEDF
+42 AGVEGF
-48 EQSATGLSTKLS
+48 EQSAAGLSTKLS

-68 QQDAVGQYERALQ
+68 QQDAVDQYERALQ

-101 QNARSAQAALK
+101 QNARAAQAALK

-150 RLAVAEVRKL
+150 RLSVAEVRKL
-160 SGQNTALEKST
+160 SGQNAALEKST

-186 NARAAVQTTEADI
+186 NARAAVQTTEAEI
-199 EKCNQALRLAQTEW
+199 EQCNQALRLAQTEW

-260 KLSML
+260 KLTML

-274 QIQKYEQSLEEAKR
+274 QVQKYEQSLEEAKR

-342 MWTELGEDLTAVGEH
+342 MWTELGEDLTAVGER

-439 AGQLGIETEH
+439 AGQLGIETDY
-449 LTEFARTM
+449 LTDFARTM
-457 IDLGNSTDIV
+457 IDLGTSTDIV

-506 ESSIMEMSMRLAAAG
+506 ESSIMTMSMRLAAAG

-561 AAATGGDALADFA
+561 AAATGGDALDDFA
-574 KVSGMTSAQFKS
+574 QVSGMTSAQFKS

-601 GLSRM
+601 GLSQM
-606 DEEGLSAIA
+606 DEEGMSAIA

-626 LRDTLLRATNATEL
+626 LRDTLLRAVNATEL
-640 FAETQATATRAWDEN
+640 FAETQQTATRAWAEN
-655 VALTTEAGKR
+655 TALTTEAGKR

-673 INLKNKAMLFAQQIG
+673 INLKNKAMLFAQQLG
-688 DDLNPTIKELITGA
+688 DDLNPTIKELISGA
-702 DDLLDSFLELD
+702 DDMLDRFLELD
-713 ETQRRQI
+713 EAQRQQI
-720 IDFAMTAASVGPV
+720 IEFAMTAASVGPV
-733 LLAYGKVSKGIGTL
+733 LLAYGKVSKGIGTI

-762 GGAKGFFSVLGKSPS
+762 GGAKGFFTVLGKSPS
-777 VWMAVAVAT
+777 VWMAVAVAA
-786 IAATAAII
+786 IAATTAIV
-794 DYTSGAKQAREA
+794 DYASGARQAREA
-806 LQGMADTAENWKNT
+806 LEGMAETAENWRNT
-820 AADTFYGSSQGLSFF
+820 AADTFYGRSDGLSFF
-835 GMSESDFE
+835 GMSDADFE

-887 ELQELKN
+887 ELQELKA
-894 SADKNGYT
+894 SADENGYT

-980 QARGQQDASVT
+980 QARGQADASVT

-1018 YELVML
+1018 YALVML

-1040 RYLSD
+1040 RYLND
-1045 RKAAAQEYATL
+1045 RKAAAVEYANL
-1056 LASIVMP
+1056 LAGIVMP

-1071 KANSDMDTLVQLMRQ
+1071 KVNTDMDTLVQLMRE
-1086 YSTASQDEKPAI
+1086 YSTATQDEKPAI
-1098 LEQMNQLTAGM
+1098 LEQMNKLTAGM
-1109 DEGAVTEY
+1109 DESAVTEY

-1133 EAEVSALF
+1133 EDEVSALF
-1141 PEIDYTSALEQ
+1141 PEIDFSSALEQ

-1160 SSRPGVLPGL
+1160 NGRPGALPGL
-1170 ESMVGEALPEEV
+1170 ESMFGEALPEEV

-1200 FAANPGAITTSA
+1200 FAANPGAITTTA
-1212 VIQSYTESATVTK
+1212 VVSSYTEAVNATK

-1238 EVATGADKSSLTP
+1238 EVAEGADKSSLTP

-1264 TTGAD
+1264 TNGAD
-1269 VSGLTPENITAMV
+1269 MSGLTPDNITAMV
-1282 NAYEELAAGADI
+1282 AAYQELAAGADI

-1300 EITAYVQKYLEKEG
+1300 EITAYIMKYLESEG
-1314 VDTSNLTPEA
+1314 VDTSNLTPDA
-1324 IIAFVVAY
+1324 VTAFVLAY
-1332 EEITGGASTSALSP
+1332 EEITGGASTTALTP
-1346 GDITAMVVKYLEAE
+1346 DDITAMVVKYLEAE
-1360 GVDVSSLSPDQIEA
+1360 DVDVSNLTPDQIEA

-1403 TNAEKPTLTLTIGL
+1403 TNAEKPTLTVTIGL
-1417 SGYDLLAYRK
+1417 SGYDLVAYRR
-1427 FIKDNPVEVAGIVK
+1427 FIKEHPVEVAGIVK
-1441 LGESYEDPAA
+1441 LGETYENPAE
-1451 ALLDPNTRY
+1451 ALLDPQTKF
-1460 WQDGVEI
+1460 WQNGTEI
-1467 PASAVTPEMLT
+1467 PVTAVTEEMLT
-1478 ADKVAVLDED
+1478 ANSVAVLDED

-1501 TKQAVEAAADSLSDN
+1501 SPEALEAANELIHSTDHQGSLGAQWFNMDTMADIKRLNEYLSDIQWQMD
-1516 SVTVSTPLGSGKYD
+1516 SVL
-1530 WGFMNDILGGT
+1530 
-1541 TFDWIDSF
+1541 
-1549 ANQLESWRGYK
+1549 
-1560 GSAVTLWGLLDNL
+1560 
-1573 DLSGIEKRFNQQ
+1573 
-1585 FSPDDVANIGIYV
+1585 NIGGWMNRYNRWASAETTSNYLDPEEFGNLQIYV
-1598 SEVMAAIQ
+1598 AEAVAALN
-1606 SGEEVSEAD
+1606 SGQPVSE
-1615 IEHIRS
+1615 
-1621 IMSLLEEM
+1621 EM
-1629 QLTGTGANFRANIVE
+1629 VGNLQQILQLIKY
-1644 ALNASGWNTDVN
+1644 
-1656 SVVEDMNRVLND
+1656 
-1668 AMEGVGEDAA
+1668 MEGIGFGSEYIGAFAESMSDAGMETTPETLVPNLEMLIEQMNGVGADAA
-1678 AGVGAGMSA
+1678 AGVGEGMA
-1687 TDMSTY
+1687 AADMSTY
-1693 GEAVAANTETALR
+1693 GITVADNTEAALR
-1706 SGSAFNSAS
+1706 SGAAFNSAS

-1724 RDAALGVGVGMAE
+1724 RDVALGIGVGMAE

-1746 TASHVVSALQANL
+1746 TSSHVLGALRANL
-1759 NASAMR
+1759 NASSLR
-1765 STGNLAM
+1765 STGVLAM
-1772 AGLAAGIIAGR
+1772 SGLAAGIIAGR
-1783 SRVVSAMRSAANAAV
+1783 SQVITAMRNAA
-1798 RAAKDTLDIH
+1798 RAAVNTAKQTLDIH

-1814 RDDVGAMAM
+1814 RDEVGAMTM
-1823 QGFGEGILQ
+1823 EGFGEGVLR

-1837 AKIIRNASRY
+1837 AKIIRNASRF
-1847 LTGEAK
+1847 LTDEAQAGAI
-1853 SGTIAASST
+1853 STTST

-1875 VQVAQMVVRDEQDIR
+1875 VQVAQMVVRDDQDIR
-1890 SLAIEIAALTRRQQR
+1890 ALAIEIASLTRRQQR
-1905 GRGMRM
+1905 GRGLRM

>member
-28 RQIQEAESYFRQAS
+28 RQIQEAESHFRQAA
-42 AGVEDF
+42 AGVEGF
-48 EQSATGLSTKLS
+48 EQSAAGLSTKLS

-68 QQDAVGQYERALQ
+68 QQDAVDQYERALQ

-101 QNARSAQAALK
+101 QNARAAQAALK

-150 RLAVAEVRKL
+150 RLSVAEVRKL
-160 SGQNTALEKST
+160 SGQNAALEKST

-186 NARAAVQTTEADI
+186 NARAAVQTTEAEI
-199 EKCNQALRLAQTEW
+199 EQCNQALRLAQTEW

-260 KLSML
+260 KLTML

-274 QIQKYEQSLEEAKR
+274 QVQKYEQSLEEAKR

-342 MWTELGEDLTAVGEH
+342 MWTELGEDLTAVGER

-439 AGQLGIETEH
+439 AGQLGIETDY
-449 LTEFARTM
+449 LTDFARTM
-457 IDLGNSTDIV
+457 IDLGTSTDIV

-506 ESSIMEMSMRLAAAG
+506 ESSIMTMSMRLAAAG

-561 AAATGGDALADFA
+561 AAATGGDALDDFA
-574 KVSGMTSAQFKS
+574 QVSGMTSAQFKS

-601 GLSRM
+601 GLSQM
-606 DEEGLSAIA
+606 DEEGMSAIA

-626 LRDTLLRATNATEL
+626 LRDTLLRAVNATEL
-640 FAETQATATRAWDEN
+640 FAETQQTATRAWAEN
-655 VALTTEAGKR
+655 TALTTEAGKR

-673 INLKNKAMLFAQQIG
+673 INLKNKAMLFAQQLG
-688 DDLNPTIKELITGA
+688 DDLNPTIKELISGA
-702 DDLLDSFLELD
+702 DDMLDRFLELD
-713 ETQRRQI
+713 EAQRQQI
-720 IDFAMTAASVGPV
+720 IEFAMTAASVGPV
-733 LLAYGKVSKGIGTL
+733 LLAYGKVSKGIGTI

-762 GGAKGFFSVLGKSPS
+762 GGAKGFFTVLGKSPS
-777 VWMAVAVAT
+777 VWMAVAVAA
-786 IAATAAII
+786 IAATTAIV
-794 DYTSGAKQAREA
+794 DYASGARQAREA
-806 LQGMADTAENWKNT
+806 LEGMAETAENWRNT
-820 AADTFYGSSQGLSFF
+820 AADTFYGRSDGLSFF
-835 GMSESDFE
+835 GMSDADFE

-887 ELQELKN
+887 ELQELKA
-894 SADKNGYT
+894 SADENGYT

-980 QARGQQDASVT
+980 QARGQADASVT

-1018 YELVML
+1018 YALVML

-1040 RYLSD
+1040 RYLND
-1045 RKAAAQEYATL
+1045 RKAAAVEYANL
-1056 LASIVMP
+1056 LAGIVMP

-1071 KANSDMDTLVQLMRQ
+1071 KVNTDMDTLVQLMRE
-1086 YSTASQDEKPAI
+1086 YSTATQDEKPAI

-1109 DEGAVTEY
+1109 DESAVTEY

-1133 EAEVSALF
+1133 EDEVSALF
-1141 PEIDYTSALEQ
+1141 PEIDFSSALEQ

-1160 SSRPGVLPGL
+1160 NGRPGALPGL
-1170 ESMVGEALPEEV
+1170 ESMFGEALPEEV

-1200 FAANPGAITTSA
+1200 FAANPGAITTTA
-1212 VIQSYTESATVTK
+1212 VVSSYTEAVNATK

-1238 EVATGADKSSLTP
+1238 EVAEGADKSSLTP

-1264 TTGAD
+1264 TNGAD
-1269 VSGLTPENITAMV
+1269 MSGLTPDNITAMV
-1282 NAYEELAAGADI
+1282 AAYQELAAGADI

-1300 EITAYVQKYLEKEG
+1300 EITAYIMKYLESEG
-1314 VDTSNLTPEA
+1314 VDTSNLTPDA
-1324 IIAFVVAY
+1324 VTAFVLAY
-1332 EEITGGASTSALSP
+1332 EEITGGASTTALTP
-1346 GDITAMVVKYLEAE
+1346 DDITAMVVKYLEAE
-1360 GVDVSSLSPDQIEA
+1360 DVDVSNLTPDQIAA

-1403 TNAEKPTLTLTIGL
+1403 TNAEKPTLTVTIGL
-1417 SGYDLLAYRK
+1417 SGYDLVAYRR
-1427 FIKDNPVEVAGIVK
+1427 FIKEHPVEVAGIVK
-1441 LGESYEDPAA
+1441 LGETYENPAE
-1451 ALLDPNTRY
+1451 ALLDPQTKF
-1460 WQDGVEI
+1460 WQNGTEI
-1467 PASAVTPEMLT
+1467 PVTAVTEEMLT
-1478 ADKVAVLDED
+1478 ANSVAVLDED

-1501 TKQAVEAAADSLSDN
+1501 SPEALEAANELIHSTDHQGSLGAQWFNMDTMADIKRLNEYLSDIQWQMD
-1516 SVTVSTPLGSGKYD
+1516 SVL
-1530 WGFMNDILGGT
+1530 
-1541 TFDWIDSF
+1541 
-1549 ANQLESWRGYK
+1549 
-1560 GSAVTLWGLLDNL
+1560 
-1573 DLSGIEKRFNQQ
+1573 
-1585 FSPDDVANIGIYV
+1585 NIGGWMNRYNRWASAETTSNYLDPEEFGNLQIYV
-1598 SEVMAAIQ
+1598 AEAVAALN
-1606 SGEEVSEAD
+1606 SGQPVSE
-1615 IEHIRS
+1615 
-1621 IMSLLEEM
+1621 EM
-1629 QLTGTGANFRANIVE
+1629 VGNLQQILQLIKY
-1644 ALNASGWNTDVN
+1644 
-1656 SVVEDMNRVLND
+1656 
-1668 AMEGVGEDAA
+1668 MEGIGFGSEYIGAFAESMSDAGMETTPETLVPNLEMLIEQMNGVGADAA
-1678 AGVGAGMSA
+1678 AGVGEGMA
-1687 TDMSTY
+1687 AADMSTY
-1693 GEAVAANTETALR
+1693 GITVADNTEAALR
-1706 SGSAFNSAS
+1706 SGAAFNSAS

-1724 RDAALGVGVGMAE
+1724 RDVALGIGVGMAE

-1746 TASHVVSALQANL
+1746 TSSHVLGALRANL
-1759 NASAMR
+1759 NASSLR
-1765 STGNLAM
+1765 STGVLAM
-1772 AGLAAGIIAGR
+1772 SGLAAGIIAGR
-1783 SRVVSAMRSAANAAV
+1783 SQVITAMRNAA
-1798 RAAKDTLDIH
+1798 RAAVNAAKQTLDIH

-1814 RDDVGAMAM
+1814 RDEVGAMTM
-1823 QGFGEGILQ
+1823 EGFGEGVLR

-1837 AKIIRNASRY
+1837 AKIIRNASRF
-1847 LTGEAK
+1847 LTDEAQAGAI
-1853 SGTIAASST
+1853 STTST

-1875 VQVAQMVVRDEQDIR
+1875 VQVAQMVVRDDQDIR
-1890 SLAIEIAALTRRQQR
+1890 ALAIEIASLTRRQQR
-1905 GRGMRM
+1905 GRGLRM

>member
-28 RQIQEAESYFRQAS
+28 RQIQEAESDFRQAA
-42 AGVEDF
+42 AGVEGF
-48 EQSATGLSTKLS
+48 EQSAAGLSTKLT
-60 TLERKLSL
+60 TLERKLTL
-68 QQDAVGQYERALQ
+68 QQDAVDQYERALQ
-81 AANTRLQECYDRQTD
+81 AANTRLQECYDRQND
-96 YASRL
+96 YAGRL
-101 QNARSAQAALK
+101 QNARAAQEALK

-126 QTLGANHSATIAA
+126 HTLGDNHSVTIAA

-160 SGQNTALEKST
+160 SGQNTALSKTT

-186 NARAAVQTTEADI
+186 NARAAVQTTEAEI
-199 EKCNQALRLAQTEW
+199 EQCNQALRLAQTEW
-213 DAAGK
+213 NDAAK

-236 AESKFRLASAGIKEL
+236 AESKFRLASAGIKDL

-265 GDKVELQEK
+265 GDKLQLQEK
-274 QIQKYEQSLEEAKR
+274 QVEKYEQSLEEAKR
-288 QLLAAQQANDPDK
+288 QLVAAQQANDPDK
-301 IQEATDA
+301 VQEATDA

-318 ARAELKQTRS
+318 ARAELQETRTK
-328 EIEET
+328 IDRT
-333 NRHLRTAQS
+333 NRQLRTAQS
-342 MWTELGEDLTAVGEH
+342 AWTSAGEAFTEFGERM
-357 LKKTGDLF
+357 KKTGDLF
-365 TEIGQTLT
+365 TEVGQTLST
-373 TTVTAPVLA
+373 VVTAPILA

-408 DAQFTQLSAD
+408 DEQFNQLSTD

-467 ASDAAST
+467 AEDAAST

-492 GAALVDLGNNYATT
+492 GATLVDLGNNYATT

-561 AAATGGDALADFA
+561 AAATGGDALDDFA
-574 KVSGMTSAQFKS
+574 RVSGMTSTQFKN

-601 GLSRM
+601 GLSQM
-606 DEEGLSAIA
+606 DEHGMSAIA

-626 LRDTLLRATNATEL
+626 LRDTLLRAVNATEL
-640 FAETQATATRAWDEN
+640 FSNTQETATRAWSEN
-655 VALTTEAGKR
+655 VALTNEAGKR

-673 INLKNKAMLFAQQIG
+673 INLKNKAMLFAQQLG
-688 DDLNPTIKELITGA
+688 DDLNPTIKDLISGA

-713 ETQRRQI
+713 ETQRKQI
-720 IDFAMTAASVGPV
+720 IDMAMVAASVGPV
-733 LLAYGKVSKGIGTL
+733 LLAYGKISKGIGNL
-747 TTGIGKFATAVGKAG
+747 SAGIGKFATAVGKAG
-762 GGAKGFFSVLGKSPS
+762 GGVKGFFSVLSKSPS
-777 VWMAVAVAT
+777 FWMAITVAT
-786 IAATAAII
+786 IAATVAIA
-794 DYTSGAKQAREA
+794 DYVSGARQAREA
-806 LQGMADTAENWKNT
+806 LQGMAETAENWRNT
-820 AADTFYGSSQGLSFF
+820 AAETFYGQSEGLSFF
-835 GMSESDFE
+835 GMSDSDFE
-843 RETGDMQGWMDGIL
+843 RETGNMQSWMDGIL
-857 AVWSDGKK
+857 DVWSDGKR

-874 QDSFKAITATTRT
+874 TDSFKAITDTTRV
-887 ELQELKN
+887 ELQEMKAA
-894 SADKNGYT
+894 ADEAGYT

-916 AIDKEMDKLIK
+916 AIDKEMECLIK
-927 RRQNGRFTDKD
+927 KRQNRNFTEKD

-956 HLTEADTDG
+956 HLTEADTEG

-973 EAEVARA
+973 DAEVARA

-1007 NRQLDE
+1007 TRQLDE

-1018 YELVML
+1018 YALVML

-1045 RKAAAQEYATL
+1045 RKAAAMEYATL

-1063 VWEQADIQ
+1063 VWEQEDIQ
-1071 KANSDMDTLVQLMRQ
+1071 KANSDMGTLVQLMRQ
-1086 YSTASQDEKPAI
+1086 YSTATEDEKPAI

-1117 VAMLT
+1117 IAMLT
-1122 QIQSLLDSGMT
+1122 QIQSLLDTGMT

-1141 PEIDYTSALEQ
+1141 PGIDFSAALEQ
-1152 IAAIQAFL
+1152 IASIQAFL
-1160 SSRPGVLPGL
+1160 NSRPGAFPGL
-1170 ESMVGEALPEEV
+1170 ESMFGEALPEEV

-1191 TGAQARWNE
+1191 TGAQARWDA
-1200 FAANPGAITTSA
+1200 FAANPGSITTDA
-1212 VIQSYTESATVTK
+1212 VINSYKESETVIK
-1225 QQPTVDAFIGKYT
+1225 QQPLVDAFISKYT
-1238 EVATGADKSSLTP
+1238 EVPTGADKSSLTP

-1269 VSGLTPENITAMV
+1269 VSGIIPENITAIV
-1282 NAYEELAAGADI
+1282 AAYRELATGTDI
-1294 TQLTPD
+1294 TQLKPD
-1300 EITAYVQKYLEKEG
+1300 QIVAYIKEYLEAAG
-1314 VDTSNLTPEA
+1314 VDTSDLTPEA
-1324 IIAFVVAY
+1324 LTAFVLAY
-1332 EEITGGASTSALSP
+1332 EEIIGGANTTALTPS
-1346 GDITAMVVKYLEAE
+1346 DITAMVVKYLEADN
-1360 GVDVSSLSPDQIEA
+1360 VDISKLTPDQIEA

-1403 TNAEKPTLTLTIGL
+1403 TNAEKPVLTVSIGL
-1417 SGYDLLAYRK
+1417 SGYDLVAYRR
-1427 FIKDNPVEVAGIVK
+1427 FIKDHPVEVAGIVR
-1441 LGESYEDPAA
+1441 LGENYENPAE
-1451 ALLDPNTRY
+1451 ALLDPQTKY
-1460 WQDGVEI
+1460 WQNGTEI
-1467 PASAVTPEMLT
+1467 PVTAVTEEMLT
-1478 ADKVAVLDED
+1478 ANSVAVLDKD

-1501 TKQAVEAAADSLSDN
+1501 SQQALDAADALIHSTDHQGSLGAQWLDMDTMEDVTRLN
-1516 SVTVSTPLGSGKYD
+1516 EYLRKTKAELDSV
-1530 WGFMNDILGGT
+1530 F
-1541 TFDWIDSF
+1541 
-1549 ANQLESWRGYK
+1549 
-1560 GSAVTLWGLLDNL
+1560 
-1573 DLSGIEKRFNQQ
+1573 
-1585 FSPDDVANIGIYV
+1585 NIGGWMNGYSRWASAKTTSNYLDTEEFGNLQVYVAEAVAALNSGQPV
-1598 SEVMAAIQ
+1598 SEEMVGNLQQILQLIKYMEGI
-1606 SGEEVSEAD
+1606 GFGSEHLGAFAESMTEAGLETTPKTLIPNLEKL
-1615 IEHIRS
+1615 IE
-1621 IMSLLEEM
+1621 
-1629 QLTGTGANFRANIVE
+1629 Q
-1644 ALNASGWNTDVN
+1644 ASG
-1656 SVVEDMNRVLND
+1656 
-1668 AMEGVGEDAA
+1668 VGADAA
-1678 AGVGAGMSA
+1678 AGVGEGMASA
-1687 TDMSTY
+1687 DMSTY
-1693 GEAVAANTETALR
+1693 ADTVAANTESALR
-1706 SGSAFNSAS
+1706 GGSAFNSAS
-1715 PANRTKPVG
+1715 PAERTKPVG

-1737 TDLSSYASA
+1737 ADLSGYAST
-1746 TASHVVSALQANL
+1746 TASNVTGALRANL
-1759 NASAMR
+1759 NASSMR
-1765 STGNLAM
+1765 SIGSLSM
-1772 AGLAAGIIAGR
+1772 IGLAAGITAGR
-1783 SRVVSAMRSAANAAV
+1783 SRVINAMRNAARAAV
-1798 RAAKDTLDIH
+1798 RVAKETLDIH

-1814 RDDVGAMAM
+1814 RDEVGAMTM
-1823 QGFGEGILQ
+1823 EGFGEGILQ
-1832 ETEAQ
+1832 ETETQ

-1847 LTGEAK
+1847 LTDEAQA
-1853 SGTIAASST
+1853 GTIAAGST

>member
-42 AGVEDF
+42 AGVEGF
-48 EQSATGLSTKLS
+48 EQSAAGLSTKLS

-68 QQDAVGQYERALQ
+68 QQDAVDQYERALQ
-81 AANTRLQECYDRQTD
+81 AANTRLQECYDRQND

-101 QNARSAQAALK
+101 QNARAVQAALK

-150 RLAVAEVRKL
+150 RLSVVEVRKL

-186 NARAAVQTTEADI
+186 NARAAVLTTEADI
-199 EKCNQALRLAQTEW
+199 EKCNQALRLAQSEW

-218 AIKANTT
+218 AIKANTS
-225 AINSFGKQIGL
+225 AINSFCKQIGL

-251 DKSVPGLTA
+251 DKSVPALTA

-265 GDKVELQEK
+265 GDKVELQER
-274 QIQKYEQSLEEAKR
+274 QVEKYEQTLDSAKR

-318 ARAELKQTRS
+318 ALAELKQTRS

-342 MWTELGEDLTAVGEH
+342 MWTELGEDLTAVGER

-395 SAFTSVRKTVDAT
+395 SAFASVRKTVDAT

-439 AGQLGIETEH
+439 AGQLGIETDY
-449 LTEFARTM
+449 LTDFARTM
-457 IDLGNSTDIV
+457 IDLGTSTDIV

-506 ESSIMEMSMRLAAAG
+506 ESSIMTMSMRLAAAG

-561 AAATGGDALADFA
+561 AAATGGDALDDFA
-574 KVSGMTSAQFKS
+574 QVSGMTSAQFKS

-601 GLSRM
+601 GLSQM
-606 DEEGLSAIA
+606 DEEGMSAIA

-626 LRDTLLRATNATEL
+626 LRDTLLRAVNATEL
-640 FAETQATATRAWDEN
+640 FAETQQTATRAWAEN
-655 VALTTEAGKR
+655 TALTTEAGKR

-673 INLKNKAMLFAQQIG
+673 INLKNKAMLFAQQLG
-688 DDLNPTIKELITGA
+688 DDLNPTIKELISGA
-702 DDLLDSFLELD
+702 DDMLDRFLELD
-713 ETQRRQI
+713 EAQRQQI
-720 IDFAMTAASVGPV
+720 IEFAMTAASVGPV
-733 LLAYGKVSKGIGTL
+733 LLAYGKVSKGIGTI

-762 GGAKGFFSVLGKSPS
+762 GGAKGFFTVLGKSPS

-887 ELQELKN
+887 ELQELKA
-894 SADKNGYT
+894 SADENGYT

-980 QARGQQDASVT
+980 QARGQADASVT

-1018 YELVML
+1018 YALVML

-1040 RYLSD
+1040 RYLND
-1045 RKAAAQEYATL
+1045 RKAAAVEYANL
-1056 LASIVMP
+1056 LAGIVMP

-1071 KANSDMDTLVQLMRQ
+1071 KVNTDMDTLVQLMRE
-1086 YSTASQDEKPAI
+1086 YSTATQDEKPAI

-1109 DEGAVTEY
+1109 DESAVTEY

-1133 EAEVSALF
+1133 EDEVSTLF
-1141 PEIDYTSALEQ
+1141 PEIDFSSALEQ

-1160 SSRPGVLPGL
+1160 NGRPGALPGL
-1170 ESMVGEALPEEV
+1170 ESMFGEALPEEV

-1200 FAANPGAITTSA
+1200 FAANPGAITTTA
-1212 VIQSYTESATVTK
+1212 VVSSYTEAVNATK

-1238 EVATGADKSSLTP
+1238 EVAEGADKSSLTP

-1264 TTGAD
+1264 TNGAD
-1269 VSGLTPENITAMV
+1269 VSGLTPGNITAMV
-1282 NAYEELAAGADI
+1282 AAYQELASGTDI

-1300 EITAYVQKYLEKEG
+1300 EITAYIMKYLESEG
-1314 VDTSNLTPEA
+1314 VDTSNLTPDA
-1324 IIAFVVAY
+1324 VTAFVLAY
-1332 EEITGGASTSALSP
+1332 EEITGGASTTALTP
-1346 GDITAMVVKYLEAE
+1346 DDITAMVVKYLEAE
-1360 GVDVSSLSPDQIEA
+1360 DVDVSNLTPDQIEA

-1403 TNAEKPTLTLTIGL
+1403 TNAEKPTLTVTIGL
-1417 SGYDLLAYRK
+1417 SGYDLVAYRR
-1427 FIKDNPVEVAGIVK
+1427 FIKEHPVEVAGIVK
-1441 LGESYEDPAA
+1441 LGETYENPAE
-1451 ALLDPNTRY
+1451 ALLDPQTKF
-1460 WQDGVEI
+1460 WQNGTEI
-1467 PASAVTPEMLT
+1467 PVTAVTEEMLT
-1478 ADKVAVLDED
+1478 ANSVAVLDED

-1501 TKQAVEAAADSLSDN
+1501 SPEALEAANELIHSTDHQGSLGAQWFNMDTMADIKRLNEYLSDIQWQMD
-1516 SVTVSTPLGSGKYD
+1516 SVL
-1530 WGFMNDILGGT
+1530 
-1541 TFDWIDSF
+1541 
-1549 ANQLESWRGYK
+1549 
-1560 GSAVTLWGLLDNL
+1560 
-1573 DLSGIEKRFNQQ
+1573 
-1585 FSPDDVANIGIYV
+1585 NIGGWMNRYNRWASAETTSNYLDPEEFGNLQIYV
-1598 SEVMAAIQ
+1598 AEAVAALN
-1606 SGEEVSEAD
+1606 SGQPVSE
-1615 IEHIRS
+1615 
-1621 IMSLLEEM
+1621 EM
-1629 QLTGTGANFRANIVE
+1629 VGNLQQILQLIKY
-1644 ALNASGWNTDVN
+1644 
-1656 SVVEDMNRVLND
+1656 
-1668 AMEGVGEDAA
+1668 MEGIGFGSEYIGAFAESMSDAGMETTPETLVPNLEMLIEQMNGVGADAA
-1678 AGVGAGMSA
+1678 AGVGEGMA
-1687 TDMSTY
+1687 AADMSTY
-1693 GEAVAANTETALR
+1693 GITVADNTEAALR
-1706 SGSAFNSAS
+1706 SGAAFNSAS

-1724 RDAALGVGVGMAE
+1724 RDVALGIGVGMAE
-1737 TDLSSYASA
+1737 TDLSGYASA
-1746 TASHVVSALQANL
+1746 TSSHVLGALRANL
-1759 NASAMR
+1759 NASSLR
-1765 STGNLAM
+1765 STGVLAM
-1772 AGLAAGIIAGR
+1772 SGLAAGIIAGR
-1783 SRVVSAMRSAANAAV
+1783 SQVITAMRNAA
-1798 RAAKDTLDIH
+1798 RAAVNAAKQTLDIH

-1814 RDDVGAMAM
+1814 RDEVGAMTM
-1823 QGFGEGILQ
+1823 EGFGEGVLR

-1837 AKIIRNASRY
+1837 AKIIRNASRF
-1847 LTGEAK
+1847 LTDEAQAGAI
-1853 SGTIAASST
+1853 STTST

-1875 VQVAQMVVRDEQDIR
+1875 VQVAQMVVRDDQDIR
-1890 SLAIEIAALTRRQQR
+1890 ALAIEIASLTRRQQR
-1905 GRGMRM
+1905 GRGLRM

>member
-28 RQIQEAESYFRQAS
+28 RQIQEAESHFRQAA
-42 AGVEDF
+42 AGVEGF
-48 EQSATGLSTKLS
+48 EQSAAGLSTKLS

-68 QQDAVGQYERALQ
+68 QQDAVDQYERALQ

-101 QNARSAQAALK
+101 QNARAAQAALK

-150 RLAVAEVRKL
+150 RLSVAEVRKL
-160 SGQNTALEKST
+160 SGQNAALEKST

-186 NARAAVQTTEADI
+186 NARAAVQTTEAEI
-199 EKCNQALRLAQTEW
+199 EQCNQALRLAQTEW

-260 KLSML
+260 KLTML

-274 QIQKYEQSLEEAKR
+274 QVQKYEQSLEEAKR

-342 MWTELGEDLTAVGEH
+342 MWTELGEDLTAVGER

-439 AGQLGIETEH
+439 AGQLGIETDY
-449 LTEFARTM
+449 LTDFARTM
-457 IDLGNSTDIV
+457 IDLGTSTDIV

-506 ESSIMEMSMRLAAAG
+506 ESSIMTMSMRLAAAG

-561 AAATGGDALADFA
+561 AAATGGDALDDFA
-574 KVSGMTSAQFKS
+574 QVSGMTSAQFKS

-601 GLSRM
+601 GLSQM
-606 DEEGLSAIA
+606 DEEGMSAIA

-626 LRDTLLRATNATEL
+626 LRDTLLRAVNATEL
-640 FAETQATATRAWDEN
+640 FAETQQTATRAWAEN
-655 VALTTEAGKR
+655 TALTTEAGKR

-673 INLKNKAMLFAQQIG
+673 INLKNKAMLFAQQLG
-688 DDLNPTIKELITGA
+688 DDLNPTIKELISGA
-702 DDLLDSFLELD
+702 DDMLDRFLELD
-713 ETQRRQI
+713 EAQRQQI
-720 IDFAMTAASVGPV
+720 IEFAMTAASVGPV
-733 LLAYGKVSKGIGTL
+733 LLAYGKVSKGIGTI

-762 GGAKGFFSVLGKSPS
+762 GGAKGFFTVLGKSPS
-777 VWMAVAVAT
+777 VWMAVAVAA
-786 IAATAAII
+786 IAATTAIV
-794 DYTSGAKQAREA
+794 DYASGARQAREA
-806 LQGMADTAENWKNT
+806 LEGMAETAENWRNT
-820 AADTFYGSSQGLSFF
+820 AADTFYGRSDGLSFF
-835 GMSESDFE
+835 GMSDADFE

-887 ELQELKN
+887 ELQELKA
-894 SADKNGYT
+894 SADENGYT

-980 QARGQQDASVT
+980 QARGQADASAT

-1018 YELVML
+1018 YALVML

-1040 RYLSD
+1040 RYLND
-1045 RKAAAQEYATL
+1045 RKAAAVEYANL
-1056 LASIVMP
+1056 LAGIVMP

-1071 KANSDMDTLVQLMRQ
+1071 KVNTDMDTLVQLMRE
-1086 YSTASQDEKPAI
+1086 YSTATQDEKPAI

-1109 DEGAVTEY
+1109 DESAVTEY

-1133 EAEVSALF
+1133 EDEVSALF
-1141 PEIDYTSALEQ
+1141 PEIDFSSALEQ

-1160 SSRPGVLPGL
+1160 NGRPGALPGL
-1170 ESMVGEALPEEV
+1170 ESMFGEALPEEV

-1200 FAANPGAITTSA
+1200 FAANPGAITTTA
-1212 VIQSYTESATVTK
+1212 VVSSYTEAVNATK

-1238 EVATGADKSSLTP
+1238 EVAEGADKSSLTP

-1264 TTGAD
+1264 TNGAD
-1269 VSGLTPENITAMV
+1269 VSGLTPGNITAMV
-1282 NAYEELAAGADI
+1282 AAYQELASGTDI

-1300 EITAYVQKYLEKEG
+1300 EITAYIMKYLESEG
-1314 VDTSNLTPEA
+1314 VDTSNLTPDA
-1324 IIAFVVAY
+1324 VTAFVLAY
-1332 EEITGGASTSALSP
+1332 EEITGGASTTALTP
-1346 GDITAMVVKYLEAE
+1346 DDITAMVVKYLEAE
-1360 GVDVSSLSPDQIEA
+1360 DVDVSNLTPDQIEA

-1403 TNAEKPTLTLTIGL
+1403 TNAEKPTLTVPIGL
-1417 SGYDLLAYRK
+1417 SGYDLVAYRR
-1427 FIKDNPVEVAGIVK
+1427 FIKEHPVEVAGIVK
-1441 LGESYEDPAA
+1441 LGETYENPAE
-1451 ALLDPNTRY
+1451 ALLDPQTKF
-1460 WQDGVEI
+1460 WQNGTEI
-1467 PASAVTPEMLT
+1467 PVTAVTEEMLT
-1478 ADKVAVLDED
+1478 ANSVAVLDED

-1501 TKQAVEAAADSLSDN
+1501 SPEALEAANELIHSTDHQGSLGAQWFNMDTMADIKRLNEYLSDIQWQMD
-1516 SVTVSTPLGSGKYD
+1516 SVL
-1530 WGFMNDILGGT
+1530 
-1541 TFDWIDSF
+1541 
-1549 ANQLESWRGYK
+1549 
-1560 GSAVTLWGLLDNL
+1560 
-1573 DLSGIEKRFNQQ
+1573 
-1585 FSPDDVANIGIYV
+1585 NIGGWMNRYNRWASAETTSNYLDPEEFGNLQIYV
-1598 SEVMAAIQ
+1598 AEAVAALN
-1606 SGEEVSEAD
+1606 SGQPVSE
-1615 IEHIRS
+1615 
-1621 IMSLLEEM
+1621 EM
-1629 QLTGTGANFRANIVE
+1629 VGNLQQILQLIKY
-1644 ALNASGWNTDVN
+1644 
-1656 SVVEDMNRVLND
+1656 
-1668 AMEGVGEDAA
+1668 MEGIGFGSEYIGAFAESMSDAGMETTPETLVPNLEMLIEQMNGVGADAA
-1678 AGVGAGMSA
+1678 AGVGEGMA
-1687 TDMSTY
+1687 AADMSTY
-1693 GEAVAANTETALR
+1693 GITVADNTEAALR
-1706 SGSAFNSAS
+1706 SGAAFNSAS

-1724 RDAALGVGVGMAE
+1724 RDVALGIGVGMAE

-1746 TASHVVSALQANL
+1746 TSSHVLGALRANL
-1759 NASAMR
+1759 NASSLR
-1765 STGNLAM
+1765 STGVLAM
-1772 AGLAAGIIAGR
+1772 SGLAAGIIAGR
-1783 SRVVSAMRSAANAAV
+1783 SQVITAMRNAA
-1798 RAAKDTLDIH
+1798 RAAVNAAKQTLDIH

-1814 RDDVGAMAM
+1814 RDEVGAMTM
-1823 QGFGEGILQ
+1823 EGFGEGVLR

-1837 AKIIRNASRY
+1837 AKIIRNASRF
-1847 LTGEAK
+1847 LTDEAQAGAI
-1853 SGTIAASST
+1853 STTST

-1875 VQVAQMVVRDEQDIR
+1875 VQVAQMVVRDDQDIR
-1890 SLAIEIAALTRRQQR
+1890 ALAIEIASLTRRQQR
-1905 GRGMRM
+1905 GRGLRM

>member
-28 RQIQEAESYFRQAS
+28 RQIQEAESHFRQAA
-42 AGVEDF
+42 AGVEGF
-48 EQSATGLSTKLS
+48 EQSAAGLSTKLS

-68 QQDAVGQYERALQ
+68 QQDAVDQYERALQ

-101 QNARSAQAALK
+101 QNARAAQAALK

-150 RLAVAEVRKL
+150 RLSVAEVRKL
-160 SGQNTALEKST
+160 SGQNAALEKST

-186 NARAAVQTTEADI
+186 NARAAVQTTEAEI
-199 EKCNQALRLAQTEW
+199 EQCNQALRLAQTVW

-260 KLSML
+260 KLTML

-274 QIQKYEQSLEEAKR
+274 QVQKYEQSLEEAKR

-342 MWTELGEDLTAVGEH
+342 MWTELGEDLTAVGER

-439 AGQLGIETEH
+439 AGQLGIETDY
-449 LTEFARTM
+449 LTDFARTM
-457 IDLGNSTDIV
+457 IDLGTSTDIV

-506 ESSIMEMSMRLAAAG
+506 ESSIMTMSMRLAAAG

-561 AAATGGDALADFA
+561 AAATGGDALDDFA
-574 KVSGMTSAQFKS
+574 QVSGMTSAQFKS

-601 GLSRM
+601 GLSQM
-606 DEEGLSAIA
+606 DEEGMSAIA

-626 LRDTLLRATNATEL
+626 LRDTLLRAVNATEL
-640 FAETQATATRAWDEN
+640 FAETQQTATRAWADN
-655 VALTTEAGKR
+655 TALTTEAGKR

-673 INLKNKAMLFAQQIG
+673 INLKNKAMLFAQQLG
-688 DDLNPTIKELITGA
+688 DDLNPTIKELISGA
-702 DDLLDSFLELD
+702 DDMLDRFLELD
-713 ETQRRQI
+713 EAQRQQI
-720 IDFAMTAASVGPV
+720 IEFAMTAASVGPV
-733 LLAYGKVSKGIGTL
+733 LLAYGKVSKGIGTI

-762 GGAKGFFSVLGKSPS
+762 GGAKGFFTVLGKSPS
-777 VWMAVAVAT
+777 VWMAVAVAA
-786 IAATAAII
+786 IAATTAIV
-794 DYTSGAKQAREA
+794 DYASGARQAREA
-806 LQGMADTAENWKNT
+806 LEGMAETAENWRNT
-820 AADTFYGSSQGLSFF
+820 AADTFYGRSDGLSFF
-835 GMSESDFE
+835 GMSDADFE

-887 ELQELKN
+887 ELQELKA
-894 SADKNGYT
+894 SADENGYT

-980 QARGQQDASVT
+980 QARGQADASVT

-1018 YELVML
+1018 YALVML

-1040 RYLSD
+1040 RYLND
-1045 RKAAAQEYATL
+1045 RKAAAVEYANL
-1056 LASIVMP
+1056 LAGIVMP

-1071 KANSDMDTLVQLMRQ
+1071 KVNTDMDTLVQLMRE
-1086 YSTASQDEKPAI
+1086 YSTATQDEKPAI
-1098 LEQMNQLTAGM
+1098 LEQMNKLTAGM
-1109 DEGAVTEY
+1109 DESAVTEY

-1133 EAEVSALF
+1133 EDEVSALF
-1141 PEIDYTSALEQ
+1141 PEIDFSSALEQ

-1160 SSRPGVLPGL
+1160 NGRPGALPGL
-1170 ESMVGEALPEEV
+1170 ESMFGEALPEEV

-1200 FAANPGAITTSA
+1200 FAANPGAITTTA
-1212 VIQSYTESATVTK
+1212 VVSSYTEAVNATK

-1238 EVATGADKSSLTP
+1238 EVAEGADKSSLTP

-1264 TTGAD
+1264 TNGAD
-1269 VSGLTPENITAMV
+1269 MSGLTPDNITAMV
-1282 NAYEELAAGADI
+1282 AAYQELAAGADI

-1300 EITAYVQKYLEKEG
+1300 EITAYIMKYLESEG
-1314 VDTSNLTPEA
+1314 VDTSNLTPDA
-1324 IIAFVVAY
+1324 VTAFVLAY
-1332 EEITGGASTSALSP
+1332 EEITGGASTTALTP
-1346 GDITAMVVKYLEAE
+1346 DDITAMVVKYLEAE
-1360 GVDVSSLSPDQIEA
+1360 DVDVSNLTPDQIEA

-1403 TNAEKPTLTLTIGL
+1403 TNAEKPTLTVTIGL
-1417 SGYDLLAYRK
+1417 SGYDLVAYRR
-1427 FIKDNPVEVAGIVK
+1427 FIKEHPVEVAGIVK
-1441 LGESYEDPAA
+1441 LGETYENPAE
-1451 ALLDPNTRY
+1451 ALLDPQTKF
-1460 WQDGVEI
+1460 WQNGTEI
-1467 PASAVTPEMLT
+1467 PVTAVTEEMLT
-1478 ADKVAVLDED
+1478 ANSVAVLDED

-1501 TKQAVEAAADSLSDN
+1501 SPEALEAANELIHSTDHQGSLGAQWFNMDTMADIKRLNEYLSDIQWQMD
-1516 SVTVSTPLGSGKYD
+1516 SVL
-1530 WGFMNDILGGT
+1530 
-1541 TFDWIDSF
+1541 
-1549 ANQLESWRGYK
+1549 
-1560 GSAVTLWGLLDNL
+1560 
-1573 DLSGIEKRFNQQ
+1573 
-1585 FSPDDVANIGIYV
+1585 NIGGWMNRYNRWASAETTSNYLDPEEFGNLQIYV
-1598 SEVMAAIQ
+1598 AEAVAALN
-1606 SGEEVSEAD
+1606 SGQPVSE
-1615 IEHIRS
+1615 
-1621 IMSLLEEM
+1621 EM
-1629 QLTGTGANFRANIVE
+1629 VGNLQQILQLIKY
-1644 ALNASGWNTDVN
+1644 
-1656 SVVEDMNRVLND
+1656 
-1668 AMEGVGEDAA
+1668 MEGIGFGSEYIGAFAESMSDAGMETTPETLVPNLEMLIEQMNGVGADAA
-1678 AGVGAGMSA
+1678 AGVGEGMA
-1687 TDMSTY
+1687 AADMSTY
-1693 GEAVAANTETALR
+1693 GITVADNTEAALR
-1706 SGSAFNSAS
+1706 SGAAFNSAS

-1724 RDAALGVGVGMAE
+1724 RDVALGIGVGMAE

-1746 TASHVVSALQANL
+1746 TSSHVLGALRANL
-1759 NASAMR
+1759 NASSLR
-1765 STGNLAM
+1765 STGVLAM
-1772 AGLAAGIIAGR
+1772 SGLAAGIIAGR
-1783 SRVVSAMRSAANAAV
+1783 SQVITAMRNAA
-1798 RAAKDTLDIH
+1798 RAAVNAAKQTLDIH

-1814 RDDVGAMAM
+1814 RDEVGAMTM
-1823 QGFGEGILQ
+1823 EGFGEGVLR

-1837 AKIIRNASRY
+1837 AKIIRNASRF
-1847 LTGEAK
+1847 LTDEAQAGAI
-1853 SGTIAASST
+1853 STTST

-1875 VQVAQMVVRDEQDIR
+1875 VQVAQMVVRDDQDIR
-1890 SLAIEIAALTRRQQR
+1890 ALAIEIASLTRRQQR
-1905 GRGMRM
+1905 GRGLRM

>member
-28 RQIQEAESYFRQAS
+28 RQIQEAESHFRQAA
-42 AGVEDF
+42 AGVEGF
-48 EQSATGLSTKLS
+48 EQSAAGLSTKLS

-68 QQDAVGQYERALQ
+68 QQDAVDQYERALQ

-101 QNARSAQAALK
+101 QNARAAQAALK

-150 RLAVAEVRKL
+150 RLSVAEVRKL
-160 SGQNTALEKST
+160 SGQNAALEKST

-186 NARAAVQTTEADI
+186 NARAAVQTTEAEI
-199 EKCNQALRLAQTEW
+199 EQCNQALRLAQTEW

-260 KLSML
+260 KLTML

-274 QIQKYEQSLEEAKR
+274 QVQKYEQSLEEAKR

-342 MWTELGEDLTAVGEH
+342 MWTELGEDLTAVGER

-439 AGQLGIETEH
+439 AGQLGIETDY
-449 LTEFARTM
+449 LTDFARTM
-457 IDLGNSTDIV
+457 IDLGTSTDIV

-506 ESSIMEMSMRLAAAG
+506 ESSIMTMSMRLAAAG

-561 AAATGGDALADFA
+561 AAATGGDALDDFA
-574 KVSGMTSAQFKS
+574 QVSGMTSAQFKS

-601 GLSRM
+601 GLSQM
-606 DEEGLSAIA
+606 DEEGMSAIA

-626 LRDTLLRATNATEL
+626 LRDTLLRAVNATEL
-640 FAETQATATRAWDEN
+640 FAETQQTATRAWAEN
-655 VALTTEAGKR
+655 TALTTEAGKR

-673 INLKNKAMLFAQQIG
+673 INLKNKAMLFAQQLG
-688 DDLNPTIKELITGA
+688 DDLNPTIKELISGA
-702 DDLLDSFLELD
+702 DDMLDRFLELD
-713 ETQRRQI
+713 EAQRQQI
-720 IDFAMTAASVGPV
+720 IEFAMTAASVGPV
-733 LLAYGKVSKGIGTL
+733 LLAYGKVSKGIGTI

-762 GGAKGFFSVLGKSPS
+762 GGAKGFFTVLGKSPS
-777 VWMAVAVAT
+777 VWMAVAVAA
-786 IAATAAII
+786 IAATTAIV
-794 DYTSGAKQAREA
+794 DYASGARQAREA
-806 LQGMADTAENWKNT
+806 LEGMAETAENWRNT
-820 AADTFYGSSQGLSFF
+820 AADTFYGRSDGLSFF
-835 GMSESDFE
+835 GMSDADFE

-887 ELQELKN
+887 ELQELKA
-894 SADKNGYT
+894 SADENGYT

-980 QARGQQDASVT
+980 QARGQADASVT

-1018 YELVML
+1018 YALVML

-1040 RYLSD
+1040 RYLND
-1045 RKAAAQEYATL
+1045 RKAAAVEYANL
-1056 LASIVMP
+1056 LAGIVMP

-1071 KANSDMDTLVQLMRQ
+1071 KVNTDMDTLVQLMRE
-1086 YSTASQDEKPAI
+1086 YSTATQDEKPAI

-1109 DEGAVTEY
+1109 DESAVTEY

-1133 EAEVSALF
+1133 EDEVSTLF
-1141 PEIDYTSALEQ
+1141 PEIDFSSALEQ

-1160 SSRPGVLPGL
+1160 NGRPGALPGL
-1170 ESMVGEALPEEV
+1170 ESMFGEALPEEV

-1200 FAANPGAITTSA
+1200 FAANPGAITTTA
-1212 VIQSYTESATVTK
+1212 VVSSYTEAVNATK

-1238 EVATGADKSSLTP
+1238 EVAEGADKSSLTP

-1264 TTGAD
+1264 TNGAD
-1269 VSGLTPENITAMV
+1269 MSGLTPDNITAMV
-1282 NAYEELAAGADI
+1282 AAYQELAAGADI

-1300 EITAYVQKYLEKEG
+1300 EITAYIMKYLESEG
-1314 VDTSNLTPEA
+1314 VDTSNLTPDA
-1324 IIAFVVAY
+1324 VTAFVLAY
-1332 EEITGGASTSALSP
+1332 EEITGGASTTALTP
-1346 GDITAMVVKYLEAE
+1346 DDITAMVVKYLEAE
-1360 GVDVSSLSPDQIEA
+1360 DVDVSNLTPDQIEA

-1403 TNAEKPTLTLTIGL
+1403 TNAEKPTLTVTIGL
-1417 SGYDLLAYRK
+1417 SGYDLVAYRR
-1427 FIKDNPVEVAGIVK
+1427 FIKEHPVEVAGIVK
-1441 LGESYEDPAA
+1441 LGETYENPAE
-1451 ALLDPNTRY
+1451 ALLDPQTKF
-1460 WQDGVEI
+1460 WQNGTEI
-1467 PASAVTPEMLT
+1467 PVTAVTEEMLT
-1478 ADKVAVLDED
+1478 ANSVAVLDED

-1501 TKQAVEAAADSLSDN
+1501 SPEALEAANELIHSTDHQGSLGAQWFNMDTMADIKRLNEYLSDIQWQMD
-1516 SVTVSTPLGSGKYD
+1516 SVL
-1530 WGFMNDILGGT
+1530 
-1541 TFDWIDSF
+1541 
-1549 ANQLESWRGYK
+1549 
-1560 GSAVTLWGLLDNL
+1560 
-1573 DLSGIEKRFNQQ
+1573 
-1585 FSPDDVANIGIYV
+1585 NIGGWMNRYNRWASAETTSNYLDPEEFGNLQIYV
-1598 SEVMAAIQ
+1598 AEAVAALN
-1606 SGEEVSEAD
+1606 SGQPVSE
-1615 IEHIRS
+1615 
-1621 IMSLLEEM
+1621 EM
-1629 QLTGTGANFRANIVE
+1629 VGNLQQILQLIKY
-1644 ALNASGWNTDVN
+1644 
-1656 SVVEDMNRVLND
+1656 
-1668 AMEGVGEDAA
+1668 MEGIGFGSEYIGAFAESMSDAGMETTPETLVPNLEMLIEQMNGVGADAA
-1678 AGVGAGMSA
+1678 AGVGEGMA
-1687 TDMSTY
+1687 AADMSTY
-1693 GEAVAANTETALR
+1693 GITVADNTEAALR
-1706 SGSAFNSAS
+1706 SGAAFNSAS

-1724 RDAALGVGVGMAE
+1724 RDVALGIGVGMAE

-1746 TASHVVSALQANL
+1746 TSSHVLGALRANL
-1759 NASAMR
+1759 NASSLR
-1765 STGNLAM
+1765 STGVLAM
-1772 AGLAAGIIAGR
+1772 SGLAAGIIAGR
-1783 SRVVSAMRSAANAAV
+1783 SQVITAMRNAA
-1798 RAAKDTLDIH
+1798 RAAVNAAKQTLDIH

-1814 RDDVGAMAM
+1814 RDEVGAMTM
-1823 QGFGEGILQ
+1823 EGFGEGVLR

-1837 AKIIRNASRY
+1837 AKIIRNASRF
-1847 LTGEAK
+1847 LTDEAQAGAI
-1853 SGTIAASST
+1853 STTST

-1875 VQVAQMVVRDEQDIR
+1875 VQVAQMVVRDDQDIR
-1890 SLAIEIAALTRRQQR
+1890 ALAIEIASLTRRQQR
-1905 GRGMRM
+1905 GRGLRM

>member
-28 RQIQEAESYFRQAS
+28 RQIQEAESHFRQAA
-42 AGVEDF
+42 AGVEGF
-48 EQSATGLSTKLS
+48 EQSAAGLSTKLS

-68 QQDAVGQYERALQ
+68 QQDAVDQYERALQ

-101 QNARSAQAALK
+101 QNARAAQAALK

-150 RLAVAEVRKL
+150 RLSVAEVRKL
-160 SGQNTALEKST
+160 SGQNAALEKST

-186 NARAAVQTTEADI
+186 NARAAVQTTEAEI
-199 EKCNQALRLAQTEW
+199 EQCNQALRLAQTEW

-260 KLSML
+260 KLTML

-274 QIQKYEQSLEEAKR
+274 QVQKYEQSLEEAKR

-342 MWTELGEDLTAVGEH
+342 MWTELGEDLTAVGER

-439 AGQLGIETEH
+439 AGQLGIETDY
-449 LTEFARTM
+449 LTDFARTM
-457 IDLGNSTDIV
+457 IDLGTSTDIV

-506 ESSIMEMSMRLAAAG
+506 ESSIMTMSMRLAAAG

-561 AAATGGDALADFA
+561 AAATGGDALDDFA
-574 KVSGMTSAQFKS
+574 QVSGMTSAQFKS

-601 GLSRM
+601 GLSQM
-606 DEEGLSAIA
+606 DEEGMSAIA

-626 LRDTLLRATNATEL
+626 LRDTLLRAVNATEL
-640 FAETQATATRAWDEN
+640 FAETQQTATRAWAEN
-655 VALTTEAGKR
+655 TALTTEAGKR

-673 INLKNKAMLFAQQIG
+673 INLKNKAMLFAQQLG
-688 DDLNPTIKELITGA
+688 DDLNPTIKELISGA
-702 DDLLDSFLELD
+702 DDMLDRFLELD
-713 ETQRRQI
+713 EAQRQQI
-720 IDFAMTAASVGPV
+720 IEFAMTAASVGPV
-733 LLAYGKVSKGIGTL
+733 LLAYGKVSKGIGTI

-762 GGAKGFFSVLGKSPS
+762 GGAKGFFTVLGKSPS
-777 VWMAVAVAT
+777 VWMAVAVAA
-786 IAATAAII
+786 IAATTAIV
-794 DYTSGAKQAREA
+794 DYASGARQAREA
-806 LQGMADTAENWKNT
+806 LEGMAETAENWRNT
-820 AADTFYGSSQGLSFF
+820 AADTFYGRSDGLSFF
-835 GMSESDFE
+835 GMSDADFE

-887 ELQELKN
+887 ELQELKA
-894 SADKNGYT
+894 SADENGYT

-980 QARGQQDASVT
+980 QARGQADASVT

-1018 YELVML
+1018 YALVML

-1040 RYLSD
+1040 RYLND
-1045 RKAAAQEYATL
+1045 RKAAAVEYANL
-1056 LASIVMP
+1056 LAGIVMP

-1071 KANSDMDTLVQLMRQ
+1071 KVNTDMDTLVQLMRE
-1086 YSTASQDEKPAI
+1086 YSTATQDEKPAI

-1109 DEGAVTEY
+1109 DESAVTEY

-1133 EAEVSALF
+1133 EDEVSTLF
-1141 PEIDYTSALEQ
+1141 PEIDFSSALEQ

-1160 SSRPGVLPGL
+1160 NGRPGALPGL
-1170 ESMVGEALPEEV
+1170 ESMFGEALPEEV

-1200 FAANPGAITTSA
+1200 FAANPGAITTTA
-1212 VIQSYTESATVTK
+1212 VVSSYTEAVNATK

-1238 EVATGADKSSLTP
+1238 EVAEGADKSSLTP

-1264 TTGAD
+1264 TNGAD
-1269 VSGLTPENITAMV
+1269 VSGLTPGNITAMV
-1282 NAYEELAAGADI
+1282 AAYQELASGTDI

-1300 EITAYVQKYLEKEG
+1300 EITAYIMKYLESEG
-1314 VDTSNLTPEA
+1314 VDTSNLTPDA
-1324 IIAFVVAY
+1324 VTAFVLAY
-1332 EEITGGASTSALSP
+1332 EEITGGASTTALTP
-1346 GDITAMVVKYLEAE
+1346 DDITAMVVKYLEAE
-1360 GVDVSSLSPDQIEA
+1360 DVDVSNLTPDQIEA

-1403 TNAEKPTLTLTIGL
+1403 TNAEKPTLTVTIGL
-1417 SGYDLLAYRK
+1417 SGYDLVAYRR
-1427 FIKDNPVEVAGIVK
+1427 FIKEHPVEVAGIVK
-1441 LGESYEDPAA
+1441 LGETYENPAE
-1451 ALLDPNTRY
+1451 ALLDPQTKF
-1460 WQDGVEI
+1460 WQNGTEI
-1467 PASAVTPEMLT
+1467 PVTAVTEEMLT
-1478 ADKVAVLDED
+1478 ANSVAVLDED

-1501 TKQAVEAAADSLSDN
+1501 SPEALEAANELIHSTDHQGSLGAQWFNMDTMADIKRLNEYLSDIQWQMD
-1516 SVTVSTPLGSGKYD
+1516 SVL
-1530 WGFMNDILGGT
+1530 
-1541 TFDWIDSF
+1541 
-1549 ANQLESWRGYK
+1549 
-1560 GSAVTLWGLLDNL
+1560 
-1573 DLSGIEKRFNQQ
+1573 
-1585 FSPDDVANIGIYV
+1585 NIGGWMNRYNRWASAETTSNYLDPEEFGNLQIYV
-1598 SEVMAAIQ
+1598 AEAVAALN
-1606 SGEEVSEAD
+1606 SGQPVSE
-1615 IEHIRS
+1615 
-1621 IMSLLEEM
+1621 EM
-1629 QLTGTGANFRANIVE
+1629 VGNLQQILQLIKY
-1644 ALNASGWNTDVN
+1644 
-1656 SVVEDMNRVLND
+1656 
-1668 AMEGVGEDAA
+1668 MEGIGFGSEYIGAFAESMSDAGMETTPETLVPNLEMLIEQMNGVGADAA
-1678 AGVGAGMSA
+1678 AGVGEGMA
-1687 TDMSTY
+1687 AADMSTY
-1693 GEAVAANTETALR
+1693 GITVADNTEAALR
-1706 SGSAFNSAS
+1706 SGAAFNSAS

-1724 RDAALGVGVGMAE
+1724 RDVALGIGVGMAE

-1746 TASHVVSALQANL
+1746 TSSHVLGALRANL
-1759 NASAMR
+1759 NASSLR
-1765 STGNLAM
+1765 STGVLAM
-1772 AGLAAGIIAGR
+1772 SGLAAGIIAGR
-1783 SRVVSAMRSAANAAV
+1783 SQVITAMRNAA
-1798 RAAKDTLDIH
+1798 RAAVNAAKQTLDIH

-1814 RDDVGAMAM
+1814 RDEVGAMTM
-1823 QGFGEGILQ
+1823 EGFGEGVLR

-1837 AKIIRNASRY
+1837 AKIIRNASRF
-1847 LTGEAK
+1847 LTDEAQAGAI
-1853 SGTIAASST
+1853 STTST

-1875 VQVAQMVVRDEQDIR
+1875 VQVAQMVVRDDQDIR
-1890 SLAIEIAALTRRQQR
+1890 ALAIEIASLTRRQQR
-1905 GRGMRM
+1905 GRGLRM

>member
-28 RQIQEAESYFRQAS
+28 RQIQEAESHFRQAA
-42 AGVEDF
+42 AGVEGF
-48 EQSATGLSTKLS
+48 EQSAAGLSTKLS

-68 QQDAVGQYERALQ
+68 QQDAVDQYERALQ

-101 QNARSAQAALK
+101 QNARAAQAALK

-150 RLAVAEVRKL
+150 RLSVAEVRKL
-160 SGQNTALEKST
+160 SGQNAALEKST

-186 NARAAVQTTEADI
+186 NARAAVQTTEAEI
-199 EKCNQALRLAQTEW
+199 EQCNQALRLAQTEW

-260 KLSML
+260 KLTML

-274 QIQKYEQSLEEAKR
+274 QVQKYEQSLEEAKR

-342 MWTELGEDLTAVGEH
+342 MWTELGEDLTAVGER

-439 AGQLGIETEH
+439 AGQLGIETDY
-449 LTEFARTM
+449 LTDFARTM
-457 IDLGNSTDIV
+457 IDLGTSTDIV

-506 ESSIMEMSMRLAAAG
+506 ESSIMTMSMRLAAAG

-561 AAATGGDALADFA
+561 AAATGGDALDDFA
-574 KVSGMTSAQFKS
+574 QVSGMTSAQFKS

-601 GLSRM
+601 GLSQM
-606 DEEGLSAIA
+606 DEEGMSAIA

-626 LRDTLLRATNATEL
+626 LRDTLLRAVNATEL
-640 FAETQATATRAWDEN
+640 FAETQQTATRAWAEN
-655 VALTTEAGKR
+655 TALTTEAGKR

-673 INLKNKAMLFAQQIG
+673 INLKNKAMLFAQQLG
-688 DDLNPTIKELITGA
+688 DDLNPTIKELISGA
-702 DDLLDSFLELD
+702 DDMLDRFLELD
-713 ETQRRQI
+713 EAQRQQI
-720 IDFAMTAASVGPV
+720 IEFAMTAASVGPV
-733 LLAYGKVSKGIGTL
+733 LLAYGKVSKGIGTI

-762 GGAKGFFSVLGKSPS
+762 GGAKGFFTVLGKSPS
-777 VWMAVAVAT
+777 VWMAVAVAA
-786 IAATAAII
+786 IAATTAIV
-794 DYTSGAKQAREA
+794 DYASGARQAREA
-806 LQGMADTAENWKNT
+806 LEGMAETAENWRNT
-820 AADTFYGSSQGLSFF
+820 AADTFYGRSDGLSFF
-835 GMSESDFE
+835 GMSDADFE

-887 ELQELKN
+887 ELQELKA
-894 SADKNGYT
+894 SADENGYT

-980 QARGQQDASVT
+980 QARGQADASVT

-1018 YELVML
+1018 YALVML

-1040 RYLSD
+1040 RYLND
-1045 RKAAAQEYATL
+1045 RKAAAVEYANL
-1056 LASIVMP
+1056 LAGIVMP

-1071 KANSDMDTLVQLMRQ
+1071 KVNTDMDTLVQLMRE
-1086 YSTASQDEKPAI
+1086 YSTATQDEKPAI

-1109 DEGAVTEY
+1109 DESAVTEY

-1133 EAEVSALF
+1133 EDEVSALF
-1141 PEIDYTSALEQ
+1141 PEIDFSSALEQ

-1160 SSRPGVLPGL
+1160 NGRPGALPGL
-1170 ESMVGEALPEEV
+1170 ESMFGEALPEEV

-1200 FAANPGAITTSA
+1200 FAANPGAITTTA
-1212 VIQSYTESATVTK
+1212 VVSSYTEAVNATK

-1238 EVATGADKSSLTP
+1238 EVAEGADKSSLTP

-1264 TTGAD
+1264 TNGAD
-1269 VSGLTPENITAMV
+1269 MSGLTPDNITAMV
-1282 NAYEELAAGADI
+1282 AAYQELAAGADI

-1300 EITAYVQKYLEKEG
+1300 EITAYIMKYLESEG
-1314 VDTSNLTPEA
+1314 VDTSNLTPDA
-1324 IIAFVVAY
+1324 VTAFVLAY
-1332 EEITGGASTSALSP
+1332 EEITGGASTTALTP
-1346 GDITAMVVKYLEAE
+1346 DDITAMVVKYLEAE
-1360 GVDVSSLSPDQIEA
+1360 DVDVSNLTPDQIEA

-1403 TNAEKPTLTLTIGL
+1403 TNAEKPTLTVTIGL
-1417 SGYDLLAYRK
+1417 SGYDLVAYRR
-1427 FIKDNPVEVAGIVK
+1427 FIKEHPVEVAGIVK
-1441 LGESYEDPAA
+1441 LGETYENPAE
-1451 ALLDPNTRY
+1451 ALLDPQTKF
-1460 WQDGVEI
+1460 WQNGTEI
-1467 PASAVTPEMLT
+1467 PVTAVTEEMLT
-1478 ADKVAVLDED
+1478 ANSVAVLDED

-1501 TKQAVEAAADSLSDN
+1501 SPEALEAANELIHSTDHQGSLGAQWFNMDTMADIKRLNEYLSDIQWQMD
-1516 SVTVSTPLGSGKYD
+1516 SVL
-1530 WGFMNDILGGT
+1530 
-1541 TFDWIDSF
+1541 
-1549 ANQLESWRGYK
+1549 
-1560 GSAVTLWGLLDNL
+1560 
-1573 DLSGIEKRFNQQ
+1573 
-1585 FSPDDVANIGIYV
+1585 NIGGWMNRYNRWASAETTSNYLDPEEFGNLQIYV
-1598 SEVMAAIQ
+1598 AEAVAALN
-1606 SGEEVSEAD
+1606 SGQPVSE
-1615 IEHIRS
+1615 
-1621 IMSLLEEM
+1621 EM
-1629 QLTGTGANFRANIVE
+1629 VGNLQQILQLIKY
-1644 ALNASGWNTDVN
+1644 
-1656 SVVEDMNRVLND
+1656 
-1668 AMEGVGEDAA
+1668 MEGIGFGSEYIGAFAESMSDAGMETTPETLVPNLEMLIEQMNGVGADAA
-1678 AGVGAGMSA
+1678 AGVGEGMA
-1687 TDMSTY
+1687 AADMSTY
-1693 GEAVAANTETALR
+1693 GITVADNTEAALR
-1706 SGSAFNSAS
+1706 SGAAFNSAS

-1724 RDAALGVGVGMAE
+1724 RDVALGIGVGMAE

-1746 TASHVVSALQANL
+1746 TSSHVLGTLRANL
-1759 NASAMR
+1759 NASSLR
-1765 STGNLAM
+1765 STGVLAM
-1772 AGLAAGIIAGR
+1772 SGLAAGILAGR
-1783 SRVVSAMRSAANAAV
+1783 SQVITAMRNAA
-1798 RAAKDTLDIH
+1798 RAAVNAAKQTLDIH

-1814 RDDVGAMAM
+1814 RDEVGAMTM
-1823 QGFGEGILQ
+1823 EGFGEGVLR

-1837 AKIIRNASRY
+1837 AKIIRNASRF
-1847 LTGEAK
+1847 LTDEAQAGAI
-1853 SGTIAASST
+1853 STTST

-1875 VQVAQMVVRDEQDIR
+1875 VQVAQMVVRDDQDIR
-1890 SLAIEIAALTRRQQR
+1890 ALAIEIASLTRRQQR
-1905 GRGMRM
+1905 GRGLRM

>member
-28 RQIQEAESYFRQAS
+28 RQIQEAESHFRQAA
-42 AGVEDF
+42 AGVEGF
-48 EQSATGLSTKLS
+48 EQSAAGLSTKLS

-68 QQDAVGQYERALQ
+68 QQDAVDQYERALQ

-101 QNARSAQAALK
+101 QNARAAQAALK

-150 RLAVAEVRKL
+150 RLSVAEVRKL
-160 SGQNTALEKST
+160 SGQNAALEKST

-186 NARAAVQTTEADI
+186 NARAAVQTTEAEI
-199 EKCNQALRLAQTEW
+199 EQCNQALRLAQTEW

-260 KLSML
+260 KLTML

-274 QIQKYEQSLEEAKR
+274 QVQKYEQSLEEAKR

-308 VTEAETALNN
+308 VTEAETAINN

-333 NRHLRTAQS
+333 NRYLRTAQS
-342 MWTELGEDLTAVGEH
+342 MWTELGEDLTAVGER

-395 SAFTSVRKTVDAT
+395 SAFASVRKTVDAT

-439 AGQLGIETEH
+439 AGQLGIETDY
-449 LTEFARTM
+449 LTDFARTM
-457 IDLGNSTDIV
+457 IDLGTSTDIV

-506 ESSIMEMSMRLAAAG
+506 ESSIMTMSMRLAAAG

-561 AAATGGDALADFA
+561 AAATGGDALDDFA
-574 KVSGMTSAQFKS
+574 QVSGMTSAQFKS

-601 GLSRM
+601 GLSQM
-606 DEEGLSAIA
+606 DEEGMSAIA

-626 LRDTLLRATNATEL
+626 LRDTLLRAVNATEL
-640 FAETQATATRAWDEN
+640 FAETQQTATRAWAEN
-655 VALTTEAGKR
+655 TALTTEAGKR

-673 INLKNKAMLFAQQIG
+673 INLKNKAMLFAQQLG
-688 DDLNPTIKELITGA
+688 DDLNPTIKELISGA
-702 DDLLDSFLELD
+702 DDMLDRFLELD
-713 ETQRRQI
+713 EAQRQQI
-720 IDFAMTAASVGPV
+720 IEFAMTAASVGPV
-733 LLAYGKVSKGIGTL
+733 LLAYGKVSKGIGTI

-762 GGAKGFFSVLGKSPS
+762 GGAKGFFTVLGKSPS
-777 VWMAVAVAT
+777 VWMAVAVAA
-786 IAATAAII
+786 IAATTAIV
-794 DYTSGAKQAREA
+794 DYASGARQAREA
-806 LQGMADTAENWKNT
+806 LEGMAETAENWRNT
-820 AADTFYGSSQGLSFF
+820 AADTFYGRSDGLSFF
-835 GMSESDFE
+835 GMSDADFE

-874 QDSFKAITATTRT
+874 QDSFKAITDTTRT
-887 ELQELKN
+887 ELQELKA
-894 SADKNGYT
+894 SADENGYT

-980 QARGQQDASVT
+980 QARGQADASVT

-1018 YELVML
+1018 YALVML

-1040 RYLSD
+1040 RYLND
-1045 RKAAAQEYATL
+1045 RKAAAVEYANL
-1056 LASIVMP
+1056 LAGIVMP

-1071 KANSDMDTLVQLMRQ
+1071 KVNTDMDTLVQLMRE
-1086 YSTASQDEKPAI
+1086 YSTATQDEKPAI

-1109 DEGAVTEY
+1109 DESAVTEY

-1133 EAEVSALF
+1133 EDEVSALF
-1141 PEIDYTSALEQ
+1141 PEIDFSSALEQ

-1160 SSRPGVLPGL
+1160 NGRPGALPGL
-1170 ESMVGEALPEEV
+1170 ESMFGEALPEEV

-1200 FAANPGAITTSA
+1200 FAANPGAITTTA
-1212 VIQSYTESATVTK
+1212 VVSSYTEAVNATK

-1238 EVATGADKSSLTP
+1238 EVAEGADKSSLTP

-1264 TTGAD
+1264 TNGAD
-1269 VSGLTPENITAMV
+1269 MSGLTPDNITAMV
-1282 NAYEELAAGADI
+1282 AAYQELAAGADI

-1300 EITAYVQKYLEKEG
+1300 EITAYIMKYLESEG
-1314 VDTSNLTPEA
+1314 VDTSNLTPDA
-1324 IIAFVVAY
+1324 VTAFVLAY
-1332 EEITGGASTSALSP
+1332 EEITGGASTTALTP
-1346 GDITAMVVKYLEAE
+1346 DDITAMVVKYLEAE
-1360 GVDVSSLSPDQIEA
+1360 DVDVSNLTPDQIEA

-1403 TNAEKPTLTLTIGL
+1403 TNAEKPTLTVTIGL
-1417 SGYDLLAYRK
+1417 SGYDLVAYRR
-1427 FIKDNPVEVAGIVK
+1427 FIKEHPVEVAGIVK
-1441 LGESYEDPAA
+1441 LGETYENPAE
-1451 ALLDPNTRY
+1451 ALLDPQTKF
-1460 WQDGVEI
+1460 WQNGTEI
-1467 PASAVTPEMLT
+1467 PVTAVTEEMLT
-1478 ADKVAVLDED
+1478 ANSVAVLDED

-1501 TKQAVEAAADSLSDN
+1501 SPEALEAANELIHSTDHQGSLGAQWFNMDTMADIKRLNEYLSDIQWQMD
-1516 SVTVSTPLGSGKYD
+1516 SVL
-1530 WGFMNDILGGT
+1530 
-1541 TFDWIDSF
+1541 
-1549 ANQLESWRGYK
+1549 
-1560 GSAVTLWGLLDNL
+1560 
-1573 DLSGIEKRFNQQ
+1573 
-1585 FSPDDVANIGIYV
+1585 NIGGWMNRYNRWASAETTSNYLDPEEFGNLQIYV
-1598 SEVMAAIQ
+1598 AEAVAALN
-1606 SGEEVSEAD
+1606 SGQPVSE
-1615 IEHIRS
+1615 
-1621 IMSLLEEM
+1621 EM
-1629 QLTGTGANFRANIVE
+1629 VGNLQQILQLIKY
-1644 ALNASGWNTDVN
+1644 
-1656 SVVEDMNRVLND
+1656 
-1668 AMEGVGEDAA
+1668 MEGIGFGSEYIGAFAESMSDAGMETTPETLVPNLEMLIEQMNGVGADAA
-1678 AGVGAGMSA
+1678 AGVGEGMA
-1687 TDMSTY
+1687 AADMSTY
-1693 GEAVAANTETALR
+1693 GITVADNTEAALR
-1706 SGSAFNSAS
+1706 SGAAFNSAS

-1724 RDAALGVGVGMAE
+1724 RDVALGIGVGMAE

-1746 TASHVVSALQANL
+1746 TSSHVLGALRANL
-1759 NASAMR
+1759 NASSLR
-1765 STGNLAM
+1765 STGVLAM
-1772 AGLAAGIIAGR
+1772 SGLAAGIIAGR
-1783 SRVVSAMRSAANAAV
+1783 SQVITAMRNAA
-1798 RAAKDTLDIH
+1798 RAAVNAAKQTLDIH

-1814 RDDVGAMAM
+1814 RDEVGAMTM
-1823 QGFGEGILQ
+1823 EGFGEGVLR

-1837 AKIIRNASRY
+1837 AKIIRNASRF
-1847 LTGEAK
+1847 LTDEAQAGAI
-1853 SGTIAASST
+1853 STTST

-1875 VQVAQMVVRDEQDIR
+1875 VQVAQMVVRDDQDIR
-1890 SLAIEIAALTRRQQR
+1890 ALAIEIASLTRRQQR
-1905 GRGMRM
+1905 GRGLRM

>member
-28 RQIQEAESYFRQAS
+28 RQIQEAESHFRQAA
-42 AGVEDF
+42 AGVEGF
-48 EQSATGLSTKLS
+48 EQSAAGLSTKLS

-68 QQDAVGQYERALQ
+68 QQDAVDQYERALQ

-101 QNARSAQAALK
+101 QNARAAQAALK

-150 RLAVAEVRKL
+150 RLSVAEVRKL
-160 SGQNTALEKST
+160 SGQNAALEKST

-186 NARAAVQTTEADI
+186 NARAAVQTTEAEI
-199 EKCNQALRLAQTEW
+199 EQCNQALRLAQTEW

-260 KLSML
+260 KLTML

-274 QIQKYEQSLEEAKR
+274 QVQKYEQSLEEAKR

-342 MWTELGEDLTAVGEH
+342 MWTELGEDLTAVGER

-439 AGQLGIETEH
+439 AGQLGIETDY
-449 LTEFARTM
+449 LTDFARTM
-457 IDLGNSTDIV
+457 IDLGTSTDIV

-506 ESSIMEMSMRLAAAG
+506 ESSIMTMSMRLAAAG

-561 AAATGGDALADFA
+561 AAATGGDALDDFA
-574 KVSGMTSAQFKS
+574 QVSGMTSAQFKS

-601 GLSRM
+601 GLSQM
-606 DEEGLSAIA
+606 DEEGMSAIA

-626 LRDTLLRATNATEL
+626 LRDTLLRAVNATEL
-640 FAETQATATRAWDEN
+640 FAETQQTATRAWAEN
-655 VALTTEAGKR
+655 TALTTEAGKR

-688 DDLNPTIKELITGA
+688 DDLNPTIKELISGA
-702 DDLLDSFLELD
+702 DDMLDRFLELD
-713 ETQRRQI
+713 EAQRQQI
-720 IDFAMTAASVGPV
+720 IEFAMTAASVGPV
-733 LLAYGKVSKGIGTL
+733 LLAYGKVSKGIGTI

-762 GGAKGFFSVLGKSPS
+762 GGAKGFFTVLGKSPS
-777 VWMAVAVAT
+777 VWMAVAVAA
-786 IAATAAII
+786 IAATTAIV
-794 DYTSGAKQAREA
+794 DYASGARQAREA
-806 LQGMADTAENWKNT
+806 LEGMAETAENWRNT
-820 AADTFYGSSQGLSFF
+820 AADTFYGRSDGLSFF
-835 GMSESDFE
+835 GMSDADFE

-887 ELQELKN
+887 ELQELKA
-894 SADKNGYT
+894 SADENGYT

-965 FDTIRKKL
+965 FDTIRKQL

-980 QARGQQDASVT
+980 QARGQADASVT

-1018 YELVML
+1018 YALVML

-1040 RYLSD
+1040 RYLND
-1045 RKAAAQEYATL
+1045 RKAAAVEYANL
-1056 LASIVMP
+1056 LAGIVMP

-1071 KANSDMDTLVQLMRQ
+1071 KVNTDMDTLVQLMRE
-1086 YSTASQDEKPAI
+1086 YSTATQDEKPAI

-1109 DEGAVTEY
+1109 DESAVTEY

-1133 EAEVSALF
+1133 EDEVSTLF
-1141 PEIDYTSALEQ
+1141 PEIDFSSALEQ

-1160 SSRPGVLPGL
+1160 NGRPGALPGL
-1170 ESMVGEALPEEV
+1170 ESMFGEALPEEV

-1200 FAANPGAITTSA
+1200 FAANPGAITTTA
-1212 VIQSYTESATVTK
+1212 VVSSYTEAVNATK

-1238 EVATGADKSSLTP
+1238 EVAEGADKSSLTP

-1264 TTGAD
+1264 TNGAD
-1269 VSGLTPENITAMV
+1269 MSGLTPDNITAMV
-1282 NAYEELAAGADI
+1282 AAYQELAAGADI

-1300 EITAYVQKYLEKEG
+1300 EITAYIMKYLESEG
-1314 VDTSNLTPEA
+1314 VDTSNLTPDA
-1324 IIAFVVAY
+1324 VTAFVLAY
-1332 EEITGGASTSALSP
+1332 EEITGGASTTALTP
-1346 GDITAMVVKYLEAE
+1346 DDITAMVVKYLEAE
-1360 GVDVSSLSPDQIEA
+1360 DVDVSNLTPDQIAA

-1403 TNAEKPTLTLTIGL
+1403 TNAEKPTLTVTIGL
-1417 SGYDLLAYRK
+1417 SGYDLVAYRR
-1427 FIKDNPVEVAGIVK
+1427 FIKEHPVEVAGIVK
-1441 LGESYEDPAA
+1441 LGETYENPAE
-1451 ALLDPNTRY
+1451 ALLDPQTKF
-1460 WQDGVEI
+1460 WQNGTEI
-1467 PASAVTPEMLT
+1467 PVTAVTEEMLT
-1478 ADKVAVLDED
+1478 ANSVAVLDED

-1501 TKQAVEAAADSLSDN
+1501 SPEALEAANELIHSTDHQGSLGAQWFNMDTMADIKRLNEYLSDIQWQMD
-1516 SVTVSTPLGSGKYD
+1516 SVL
-1530 WGFMNDILGGT
+1530 
-1541 TFDWIDSF
+1541 
-1549 ANQLESWRGYK
+1549 
-1560 GSAVTLWGLLDNL
+1560 
-1573 DLSGIEKRFNQQ
+1573 
-1585 FSPDDVANIGIYV
+1585 NIGGWMNRYNRWASAETTSNYLDPEEFGNLQIYV
-1598 SEVMAAIQ
+1598 AEAVAALN
-1606 SGEEVSEAD
+1606 SGQPVSE
-1615 IEHIRS
+1615 
-1621 IMSLLEEM
+1621 EM
-1629 QLTGTGANFRANIVE
+1629 VGNLQQILQLIKY
-1644 ALNASGWNTDVN
+1644 
-1656 SVVEDMNRVLND
+1656 
-1668 AMEGVGEDAA
+1668 MEGIGFGSEYIGAFAESMSDAGMETTPETLVPNLEMLIEQMNGVGADAA
-1678 AGVGAGMSA
+1678 AGVGEGMA
-1687 TDMSTY
+1687 AADMSTY
-1693 GEAVAANTETALR
+1693 GITVADNTEAALR
-1706 SGSAFNSAS
+1706 SGAAFNSAS

-1724 RDAALGVGVGMAE
+1724 RDVALGIGVGMAE

-1746 TASHVVSALQANL
+1746 TSSHVLGALRANL
-1759 NASAMR
+1759 NASSLR
-1765 STGNLAM
+1765 STGVLAM
-1772 AGLAAGIIAGR
+1772 SGLAAGIIAGR
-1783 SRVVSAMRSAANAAV
+1783 SQVITAMRNAA
-1798 RAAKDTLDIH
+1798 RAAVNAAKQTLDIH

-1814 RDDVGAMAM
+1814 RDEVGAMTM
-1823 QGFGEGILQ
+1823 EGFGEGVLR

-1837 AKIIRNASRY
+1837 AKIIRNASRF
-1847 LTGEAK
+1847 LTDEAQAGAI
-1853 SGTIAASST
+1853 STTST

-1875 VQVAQMVVRDEQDIR
+1875 VQVAQMVVRDDQDIR
-1890 SLAIEIAALTRRQQR
+1890 ALAIEIASLTRRQQR
-1905 GRGMRM
+1905 GRGLRM